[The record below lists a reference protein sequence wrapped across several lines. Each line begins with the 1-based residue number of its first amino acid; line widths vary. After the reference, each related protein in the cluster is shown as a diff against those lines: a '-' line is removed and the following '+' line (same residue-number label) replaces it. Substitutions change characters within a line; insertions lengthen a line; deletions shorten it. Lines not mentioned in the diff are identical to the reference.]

1 MNKVFKKIR
10 AVFLAVF
17 VALSTVLTT
26 PFAGS
31 IVTSV
36 NAESS
41 SIGSAVFDVIRE
53 TTGTDLSDPA
63 TWSNWSKV
71 SGAPSYGMGI
81 GNNVNHV
88 VSDPYAGES
97 MDCVRMSMFITGH
110 AIQKAGG
117 NPNDYFSTVGY
128 GFNGYGKFEE
138 STNVNEASTGDILA
152 YGTAHLAVALGWKDG
167 ELWTIDGS
175 SGYGGWVI
183 HKYRGYA
190 SSGGASAN
198 FSKLYK
204 VPPMNKKIGVSV
216 KKNSSLPDCTN
227 GNSLYGLS
235 ATFGVYTSA
244 DGNEAT
250 RIATIQTDA
259 NGNGS
264 ATGIS
269 VSPSVNTV
277 YVKELTAPANYR
289 LSDTSIHGV
298 DVSSG
303 NGSTTFTDEPLNDP
317 AVIELSKVDSEGKEN
332 AASLEGA
339 EFTINY
345 YDTLGSIDGRNAYR
359 TWVIKTIYNEVRQQY
374 IAQLDDAHL
383 VSGTLFKTP
392 YGSTYIPLGTITIQ
406 ETKAPNNYTTDGGY
420 LKANGEQFSANDKM
434 TFQIVNENSMAVIH
448 AGNVF
453 TKKEDAIRGG
463 YRLEKQD
470 WSTGATAEGD
480 ASLAGAEFDL
490 YYLGDGTDSN
500 VSIKLDKDG
509 DGLGE
514 GTEYLPSD
522 TTPIDH
528 VTVGEDGTYTSSAT
542 YLGYG
547 KYKVV
552 ETKSPEGYLLTSYD
566 AALIS
571 KEFFVSDDTVTVEVP
586 VANYPFL
593 GSFKIQKND
602 NELKEAYAQGDSNL
616 QTTFEII
623 NASAHPVT
631 VLNHTYAVGEAIDI
645 EGNGSTTFTT
655 DENGFYQSAEKILP
669 YGTYTINEINPPLGH
684 NSDGTTSYTFS
695 IRNHGEYVD
704 ATYKIFNDV
713 VRGGFKIQKNDID
726 YDTRS
731 QGDTNLQATFEIIN
745 KSNADVL
752 VDVNGDGVLDK
763 DSERFAPNAKITD
776 FTTDENGYYETAS
789 DFLPYGTYQINETV
803 PPVGYTQDGTITK
816 TFEVRNEDEISDLTY
831 EIFNRVDYGKFSI
844 HKVGAASSSDWADP
858 EKDVEFVAVLS
869 SKIGEGKPYA
879 TFEDAYNAIAAAGK
893 TGDIKDADG
902 NIILT
907 VHEYAVVKTD
917 DAGNATSN
925 DLAYGTYTIKQTSH
939 VEDTV
944 DVTNEATFVVKEDG
958 QATVAYTATNSPMKY
973 RIHVVKKDADT
984 GKTVSLN
991 SAEFKIFQLTDR
1003 KGNKVNQ
1010 YVKQKVGLFTYD
1022 TFKTNSDNTG
1032 LGAVNTFTGTYTD
1045 SNDDKGS
1052 ITTPLEL
1059 ESGTYRLEEVKTPEG
1074 YLLLDE
1080 PVEFTVKES
1089 TITRRDDD
1097 GDAII
1102 AVEAVDNKP
1111 HGTLEINKQLE
1122 DYDYDQSLLRDGFDY
1137 STIKFELRA
1146 AEDIIDPADGSTLTA
1161 KGDIAKNVYGTEV
1174 GSIALN
1180 ADGTASVTDLPMG
1193 KYTLKETA
1201 VPAGVVLDSTEREV
1215 EFKQEDT
1222 DAQHKTYKVVFADD
1236 AEITDWKDKSK
1247 VQTANDAIVN
1257 KVTKVE
1263 ISKKT
1268 VTGDDE
1274 LEGATLTVKDSNGD
1288 VVLDKDGNELTWV
1301 SGDHPH
1307 KIEGLHINEAY
1318 TLEETVA
1325 ADGYVKASSI
1335 DFTVDETGAVTEQ
1348 TMIDKILTVRKVD
1361 MCGSNVEGAQITI
1374 YNTDEEENKIEDS
1387 IVDQWTTEKGKHHD
1401 ANNLE
1406 VGKTYIASETVV
1418 PAGYAKAPDYK
1429 FTVADDK
1436 KNQTET
1442 IYNKQVTISKV
1453 DAGGKEVEGAKLT
1466 LTDKETGKIVDQWI
1480 STNKTHYPTGIE
1492 IGKTYILTEDTAP
1505 LGYIK
1510 STQVEFTVT
1519 DNGIDQKITMVD
1531 EITRVAKTDENGN
1544 YVKGATLQAVAEDGT
1559 VVDEWVSG
1567 SHIVDI
1573 AEADV
1578 TTLEGGETV
1587 TYESEDGTVTK
1598 IIPVAKVTE
1607 SDDEDAKVV
1616 NGSTDADKEKACEVK
1631 TDEDKGDTDQDGSD
1645 SEKKEY
1651 TYTAQITKTDG
1662 TIRYFDVD
1670 LNGDETTHR
1679 VSNLNGSSSY
1689 TIREVKTVD
1698 GYYYFEDI
1706 TTDTTEDGKNQYVTA
1721 VDNSINYQIAKVDD
1735 NGEYVQGVTLKL
1747 TDITDAE
1754 NPVEVELPNN
1764 GVTTEKP
1771 FDLNEH
1777 QMTAEH
1783 TYELV
1788 ESEYV
1793 AGVYKATKM
1802 QFTVPKYG
1810 TNEVTKVTMEDI
1822 TTNIAV
1828 SKVDNHGDR
1837 VKGAKMSVLEAVKND
1852 DGTITPAVDEN
1863 GTEKAPVYTFTT
1875 EDKATDISGYVKGS
1889 NEESGDVWYILR
1901 EDETPFGFEKM
1912 VDQPFKVTGTNEEHQ
1927 VIVGVDTRKQYYVSA
1942 IKVDKQNEKKLL
1954 KGAELTLYTKDGK
1967 VAKEV
1972 SGKEAKGLTD
1982 GKGNIT
1988 WCVEYNGDGTKDTLS
2003 GYYVRE
2009 TAAPKGYRLN
2019 KDNHDVVLSEDY
2031 NFANDNAVKIVVRDT
2046 LLPAIRTMDSDGFLL
2061 AGAVFAG
2068 CLAGIALYFY
2078 KKRKHANS

>member
-31 IVTSV
+31 IVTNV

-41 SIGSAVFDVIRE
+41 SIQSAVFDVIRE

-71 SGAPSYGMGI
+71 SGSPSYGMGI
-81 GNNVNHV
+81 GNDVNHV

-128 GFNGYGKFEE
+128 SFNGYGKFEE

-175 SGYGGWVI
+175 SGSGGWVI

-244 DGNEAT
+244 DGNEST

-277 YVKELTAPANYR
+277 YVKELTAPTNYR
-289 LSDTSIHGV
+289 LSDTSIHAV
-298 DVSSG
+298 NVSSG
-303 NGSTTFTDEPLNDP
+303 NGSTAFTDEPLNDP
-317 AVIELSKVDSEGKEN
+317 AIITLTKVDSEGKEN

-345 YDTLGSIDGRNAYR
+345 YDTLDSTDGRTPTR
-359 TWVIKTIYNEVRQQY
+359 TWVIKTLHDTTSNAYVAY
-374 IAQLDDAHL
+374 LDDAHL
-383 VSGTLFKTP
+383 VSGTP
-392 YGSTYIPLGTITIQ
+392 YRNSLGDIVLPLGTITIQ

-463 YRLEKQD
+463 YKLEKQD

-528 VTVGEDGTYTSSAT
+528 ITVGEDGTYTSSAT

-571 KEFFVSDDTVTVEVP
+571 KEFFVSDDTATVEVP

-944 DVTNEATFVVKEDG
+944 DVTSEATFVVKEDG

-973 RIHVVKKDADT
+973 RIHIVKKDADT
-984 GKTVSLN
+984 GKTVALN
-991 SAEFKIFQLTDR
+991 SAEFKIYQLTDR

-1032 LGAVNTFTGTYTD
+1032 LGVVNTFTGTYTD

-1089 TITRRDDD
+1089 TITTRDDD

-1102 AVEAVDNKP
+1102 VVEAVDNKP

-1325 ADGYVKASSI
+1325 ADGYVKATSI
-1335 DFTVDETGAVTEQ
+1335 EFKVNEDGSVTPV
-1348 TMIDKILTVRKVD
+1348 TMIDKMVTVSKVD
-1361 MCGSNVEGAQITI
+1361 M
-1374 YNTDEEENKIEDS
+1374 
-1387 IVDQWTTEKGKHHD
+1387 
-1401 ANNLE
+1401 
-1406 VGKTYIASETVV
+1406 
-1418 PAGYAKAPDYK
+1418 
-1429 FTVADDK
+1429 
-1436 KNQTET
+1436 
-1442 IYNKQVTISKV
+1442 
-1453 DAGGKEVEGAKLT
+1453 GGKEVKGAEMSVTDTDGNVIDSWTSDGTEHKVNGLEEGKKYILNENTAPAGYVKATSIPFEVSGADENGVKVDQTIDMTDKKVTLNKTDGNGNEVSGAKIT
-1466 LTDKETGKIVDQWI
+1466 ITDEDGNTVESWTSGDKPHDISGLEEGKSYTW
-1480 STNKTHYPTGIE
+1480 H
-1492 IGKTYILTEDTAP
+1492 EDYSEDIFGYYYAEDYTFEVTA
-1505 LGYIK
+1505 
-1510 STQVEFTVT
+1510 
-1519 DNGIDQKITMVD
+1519 DGIDQNLEMVD
-1531 EITRVAKTDENGN
+1531 APIK
-1544 YVKGATLQAVAEDGT
+1544 
-1559 VVDEWVSG
+1559 
-1567 SHIVDI
+1567 
-1573 AEADV
+1573 
-1578 TTLEGGETV
+1578 
-1587 TYESEDGTVTK
+1587 
-1598 IIPVAKVTE
+1598 
-1607 SDDEDAKVV
+1607 
-1616 NGSTDADKEKACEVK
+1616 
-1631 TDEDKGDTDQDGSD
+1631 
-1645 SEKKEY
+1645 
-1651 TYTAQITKTDG
+1651 
-1662 TIRYFDVD
+1662 
-1670 LNGDETTHR
+1670 
-1679 VSNLNGSSSY
+1679 
-1689 TIREVKTVD
+1689 
-1698 GYYYFEDI
+1698 
-1706 TTDTTEDGKNQYVTA
+1706 
-1721 VDNSINYQIAKVDD
+1721 YQIAKVDD
-1735 NGEYVQGVTLKL
+1735 NGNYVKGVTLKL

-1754 NPVEVELPNN
+1754 NPTEVELPNG
-1764 GVTTEKP
+1764 GVTTGKP
-1771 FDLNEH
+1771 FELDKVLG
-1777 QMTAEH
+1777 AEH

-1863 GTEKAPVYTFTT
+1863 GNEKAPVYTFIT

-2046 LLPAIRTMDSDGFLL
+2046 LLPAIRTMDADGFLL
-2061 AGAVFAG
+2061 AGAVFVG

>member
-31 IVTSV
+31 IVTNV

-41 SIGSAVFDVIRE
+41 SIQSAVFDVIRE

-71 SGAPSYGMGI
+71 SGSPSYGMGI

-110 AIQKAGG
+110 AIKKAGG

-175 SGYGGWVI
+175 SGSGGWVI

-345 YDTLGSIDGRNAYR
+345 YDTLGSVDGRNAYR
-359 TWVIKTIYNEVRQQY
+359 TWVIKTVWDASYNAYV
-374 IAQLDDAHL
+374 AKLDDAHL

-392 YGSTYIPLGTITIQ
+392 YGSSYIPLGTITIQ

-463 YRLEKQD
+463 YKLEKQD

-571 KEFFVSDDTVTVEVP
+571 KEFFVSDDTATVEVP

-752 VDVNGDGVLDK
+752 VDVNGDGILDK

-803 PPVGYTQDGTITK
+803 PPVGYTQDGTIAK

-944 DVTNEATFVVKEDG
+944 DVTSEATFVVKEDG

-973 RIHVVKKDADT
+973 RIHIVKKDADT
-984 GKTVSLN
+984 GKTVALN
-991 SAEFKIFQLTDR
+991 SAEFKIYQLTDR

-1089 TITRRDDD
+1089 TITTRDDD

-1102 AVEAVDNKP
+1102 VVEAVDNKP

-1325 ADGYVKASSI
+1325 ADGYVKATSI
-1335 DFTVDETGAVTEQ
+1335 EFKVNEDGSVTPV
-1348 TMIDKILTVRKVD
+1348 TMIDKMVTVSKVD
-1361 MCGSNVEGAQITI
+1361 M
-1374 YNTDEEENKIEDS
+1374 
-1387 IVDQWTTEKGKHHD
+1387 
-1401 ANNLE
+1401 
-1406 VGKTYIASETVV
+1406 
-1418 PAGYAKAPDYK
+1418 
-1429 FTVADDK
+1429 
-1436 KNQTET
+1436 
-1442 IYNKQVTISKV
+1442 
-1453 DAGGKEVEGAKLT
+1453 GGKEVKGAEMSVTDTDGNVIDSWTSDGTEHKVNGLEEGKKYILNENTAPAGYVKATSIPFEVSGADENGVKVDQTIDMTDKKVTLNKTDGNGNEVSGAKIT
-1466 LTDKETGKIVDQWI
+1466 ITDEDGNTVESWTSGDKPHDISGLEEGKSYTW
-1480 STNKTHYPTGIE
+1480 H
-1492 IGKTYILTEDTAP
+1492 EDYSEDIFGYYYAEDYTFEVTA
-1505 LGYIK
+1505 
-1510 STQVEFTVT
+1510 
-1519 DNGIDQKITMVD
+1519 DGIDQNLEMVD
-1531 EITRVAKTDENGN
+1531 APIK
-1544 YVKGATLQAVAEDGT
+1544 
-1559 VVDEWVSG
+1559 
-1567 SHIVDI
+1567 
-1573 AEADV
+1573 
-1578 TTLEGGETV
+1578 
-1587 TYESEDGTVTK
+1587 
-1598 IIPVAKVTE
+1598 
-1607 SDDEDAKVV
+1607 
-1616 NGSTDADKEKACEVK
+1616 
-1631 TDEDKGDTDQDGSD
+1631 
-1645 SEKKEY
+1645 
-1651 TYTAQITKTDG
+1651 
-1662 TIRYFDVD
+1662 
-1670 LNGDETTHR
+1670 
-1679 VSNLNGSSSY
+1679 
-1689 TIREVKTVD
+1689 
-1698 GYYYFEDI
+1698 
-1706 TTDTTEDGKNQYVTA
+1706 
-1721 VDNSINYQIAKVDD
+1721 YQIAKVDD
-1735 NGEYVQGVTLKL
+1735 NGNYVKGVTLKL

-1754 NPVEVELPNN
+1754 NPTEVELPNG
-1764 GVTTEKP
+1764 GVTTGKP
-1771 FDLNEH
+1771 FELDKVLG
-1777 QMTAEH
+1777 AEH

-1863 GTEKAPVYTFTT
+1863 GNEKAPVYTFIT

-2046 LLPAIRTMDSDGFLL
+2046 LLPAIRTMDADGFLL
-2061 AGAVFAG
+2061 AGAVFVG

>member
-31 IVTSV
+31 IVTNV

-41 SIGSAVFDVIRE
+41 SIQSAVFDVIRE

-71 SGAPSYGMGI
+71 SGSPSYGMGI
-81 GNNVNHV
+81 GNDVNHV

-463 YRLEKQD
+463 YKLEKQD

-500 VSIKLDKDG
+500 VSMKLDKDG

-528 VTVGEDGTYTSSAT
+528 ITVGEDGTYTSSAT

-571 KEFFVSDDTVTVEVP
+571 KEFFVSDDTATVEVP

-669 YGTYTINEINPPLGH
+669 YGTYTVNEINPPLGH

-752 VDVNGDGVLDK
+752 VDVNGDGILDK

-879 TFEDAYNAIAAAGK
+879 TFEDAYNAIAASGK

-944 DVTNEATFVVKEDG
+944 DVTSEATFVVKEDG

-973 RIHVVKKDADT
+973 RIHIVKKDADT
-984 GKTVSLN
+984 GKTVALN
-991 SAEFKIFQLTDR
+991 SAEFKIYQLTDR

-1089 TITRRDDD
+1089 TITTRDDD

-1102 AVEAVDNKP
+1102 VVEAVDNKP

-1325 ADGYVKASSI
+1325 ADGYVKATSI
-1335 DFTVDETGAVTEQ
+1335 EFKVNEDGSVTSV
-1348 TMIDKILTVRKVD
+1348 TMIDKMVTVSKVD
-1361 MCGSNVEGAQITI
+1361 M
-1374 YNTDEEENKIEDS
+1374 
-1387 IVDQWTTEKGKHHD
+1387 
-1401 ANNLE
+1401 
-1406 VGKTYIASETVV
+1406 
-1418 PAGYAKAPDYK
+1418 
-1429 FTVADDK
+1429 
-1436 KNQTET
+1436 
-1442 IYNKQVTISKV
+1442 
-1453 DAGGKEVEGAKLT
+1453 GGKEVKGAEMSVTDTDGNVIDSWTSDGTEHKVNGLEEGKKYILNENTAPAGYVKATSIPFEVSGADENGVKVDQTIDMTDKKVTLNKTDGNGNEVSGAKIT
-1466 LTDKETGKIVDQWI
+1466 ITDEDGNTVESWTSGDKPHDISGLEEGKSYTW
-1480 STNKTHYPTGIE
+1480 H
-1492 IGKTYILTEDTAP
+1492 EDYSEDIFGYYYAENYTFEVTA
-1505 LGYIK
+1505 
-1510 STQVEFTVT
+1510 
-1519 DNGIDQKITMVD
+1519 DGIDQNLEMVD
-1531 EITRVAKTDENGN
+1531 APIK
-1544 YVKGATLQAVAEDGT
+1544 
-1559 VVDEWVSG
+1559 
-1567 SHIVDI
+1567 
-1573 AEADV
+1573 
-1578 TTLEGGETV
+1578 
-1587 TYESEDGTVTK
+1587 
-1598 IIPVAKVTE
+1598 
-1607 SDDEDAKVV
+1607 
-1616 NGSTDADKEKACEVK
+1616 
-1631 TDEDKGDTDQDGSD
+1631 
-1645 SEKKEY
+1645 
-1651 TYTAQITKTDG
+1651 
-1662 TIRYFDVD
+1662 
-1670 LNGDETTHR
+1670 
-1679 VSNLNGSSSY
+1679 
-1689 TIREVKTVD
+1689 
-1698 GYYYFEDI
+1698 
-1706 TTDTTEDGKNQYVTA
+1706 
-1721 VDNSINYQIAKVDD
+1721 YQIAKVDD
-1735 NGEYVQGVTLKL
+1735 NGNYVKGVTLKL

-1754 NPVEVELPNN
+1754 NPTEVELPNG
-1764 GVTTEKP
+1764 GVTTGKP
-1771 FDLNEH
+1771 FELDKVLG
-1777 QMTAEH
+1777 AEH

-1942 IKVDKQNEKKLL
+1942 IKVDKQDEKKLL

-2061 AGAVFAG
+2061 AGAVFVG

>member
-31 IVTSV
+31 IVTNV

-41 SIGSAVFDVIRE
+41 SIQSAVFDVIRE

-71 SGAPSYGMGI
+71 SGSPSYGMGI
-81 GNNVNHV
+81 GNDVNHV

-128 GFNGYGKFEE
+128 SFNGYGKFEE

-244 DGNEAT
+244 DGNEST

-277 YVKELTAPANYR
+277 YVKELTAPTNYR
-289 LSDTSIHGV
+289 LSDTSIHAV
-298 DVSSG
+298 NVSSG
-303 NGSTTFTDEPLNDP
+303 NGSTAFTDEPLNDP
-317 AVIELSKVDSEGKEN
+317 AIITLTKVDSEGKEN

-345 YDTLGSIDGRNAYR
+345 YDTLDSTDGRTPTR
-359 TWVIKTIYNEVRQQY
+359 TWVIKTLHDTTSNAYVAY
-374 IAQLDDAHL
+374 LDDAHL
-383 VSGTLFKTP
+383 VSGTP
-392 YGSTYIPLGTITIQ
+392 YRNSLGDIVLPLGTITIQ

-463 YRLEKQD
+463 YKLEKQD

-528 VTVGEDGTYTSSAT
+528 ITVGEDGTYTSSAT

-571 KEFFVSDDTVTVEVP
+571 KEFFVSDDTATVEVP

-944 DVTNEATFVVKEDG
+944 DVTSEATFVVKEDG

-973 RIHVVKKDADT
+973 RIHIVKKDADT
-984 GKTVSLN
+984 GKTVALN
-991 SAEFKIFQLTDR
+991 SAEFKIYQLTDR

-1032 LGAVNTFTGTYTD
+1032 LGVVNTFTGTYTD

-1089 TITRRDDD
+1089 TITTRDDD

-1102 AVEAVDNKP
+1102 VVEAVDNKP

-1201 VPAGVVLDSTEREV
+1201 VPAGAVLDSTEREV

-1325 ADGYVKASSI
+1325 ADGYVKATSI
-1335 DFTVDETGAVTEQ
+1335 EFKVNEDGSVTPV
-1348 TMIDKILTVRKVD
+1348 TMIDKMVTVSKVD
-1361 MCGSNVEGAQITI
+1361 M
-1374 YNTDEEENKIEDS
+1374 
-1387 IVDQWTTEKGKHHD
+1387 
-1401 ANNLE
+1401 
-1406 VGKTYIASETVV
+1406 
-1418 PAGYAKAPDYK
+1418 
-1429 FTVADDK
+1429 
-1436 KNQTET
+1436 
-1442 IYNKQVTISKV
+1442 
-1453 DAGGKEVEGAKLT
+1453 GGKEVKGAEMSVTDTDGNVIDSWTSDGTEHKVNGLEEGKKYILNENTAPAGYVKATSIPFEVSGADENGVKVDQTIDMTDKKVTLNKTDGNGNEVSGAKIT
-1466 LTDKETGKIVDQWI
+1466 ITDEDGNTVESWTSGDKPHDISGLEEGKSYTW
-1480 STNKTHYPTGIE
+1480 H
-1492 IGKTYILTEDTAP
+1492 EDYSEDIFGYYYAEDYTFEVTA
-1505 LGYIK
+1505 
-1510 STQVEFTVT
+1510 
-1519 DNGIDQKITMVD
+1519 DGIDQNLEMVD
-1531 EITRVAKTDENGN
+1531 APIK
-1544 YVKGATLQAVAEDGT
+1544 
-1559 VVDEWVSG
+1559 
-1567 SHIVDI
+1567 
-1573 AEADV
+1573 
-1578 TTLEGGETV
+1578 
-1587 TYESEDGTVTK
+1587 
-1598 IIPVAKVTE
+1598 
-1607 SDDEDAKVV
+1607 
-1616 NGSTDADKEKACEVK
+1616 
-1631 TDEDKGDTDQDGSD
+1631 
-1645 SEKKEY
+1645 
-1651 TYTAQITKTDG
+1651 
-1662 TIRYFDVD
+1662 
-1670 LNGDETTHR
+1670 
-1679 VSNLNGSSSY
+1679 
-1689 TIREVKTVD
+1689 
-1698 GYYYFEDI
+1698 
-1706 TTDTTEDGKNQYVTA
+1706 
-1721 VDNSINYQIAKVDD
+1721 YQIAKVDD
-1735 NGEYVQGVTLKL
+1735 NGNYVKGVTLKL

-1754 NPVEVELPNN
+1754 NPTEVELPNG
-1764 GVTTEKP
+1764 GVTTGKP
-1771 FDLNEH
+1771 FELDKVLG
-1777 QMTAEH
+1777 AEH

-1863 GTEKAPVYTFTT
+1863 GNEKAPVYTFIT

-2046 LLPAIRTMDSDGFLL
+2046 LLPAIRTMDADGFLL
-2061 AGAVFAG
+2061 AGAVFVG

>member
-31 IVTSV
+31 IVTNV

-41 SIGSAVFDVIRE
+41 SIQSAVFDVIRE

-71 SGAPSYGMGI
+71 SGSPSYGMGI
-81 GNNVNHV
+81 GNDVNHV

-128 GFNGYGKFEE
+128 SFNGYGKFEE

-244 DGNEAT
+244 DGNEST

-277 YVKELTAPANYR
+277 YVKELTAPTNYR
-289 LSDTSIHGV
+289 LSDTSNHAV
-298 DVSSG
+298 NVSSG
-303 NGSTTFTDEPLNDP
+303 NGSTAFTDEPLNDP
-317 AVIELSKVDSEGKEN
+317 AIITLTKVDSEGKEN

-345 YDTLGSIDGRNAYR
+345 YDTLDSTDGRTPTR
-359 TWVIKTIYNEVRQQY
+359 TWVIKTLHDTTSNAYVAY
-374 IAQLDDAHL
+374 LDDAHL
-383 VSGTLFKTP
+383 VSGTP
-392 YGSTYIPLGTITIQ
+392 YRNSLGDIVLPLGTITIQ

-463 YRLEKQD
+463 YKLEKQD

-500 VSIKLDKDG
+500 VSMKLDKDG

-571 KEFFVSDDTVTVEVP
+571 KEFFVSDDTATVEVP

-752 VDVNGDGVLDK
+752 VDVNGDGILDK

-944 DVTNEATFVVKEDG
+944 DVTSEATFVVKEDG

-973 RIHVVKKDADT
+973 RIHIVKKDADT
-984 GKTVSLN
+984 GKTVALN
-991 SAEFKIFQLTDR
+991 SAEFKIYQLTDR

-1032 LGAVNTFTGTYTD
+1032 LGLVNTFTGTYTD

-1089 TITRRDDD
+1089 TITTRDDD

-1102 AVEAVDNKP
+1102 VVEAVDNKP

-1325 ADGYVKASSI
+1325 ADGYVKATSI
-1335 DFTVDETGAVTEQ
+1335 EFKVNEDGSVTPV
-1348 TMIDKILTVRKVD
+1348 TMIDKMVTVSKVD
-1361 MCGSNVEGAQITI
+1361 M
-1374 YNTDEEENKIEDS
+1374 
-1387 IVDQWTTEKGKHHD
+1387 
-1401 ANNLE
+1401 
-1406 VGKTYIASETVV
+1406 
-1418 PAGYAKAPDYK
+1418 
-1429 FTVADDK
+1429 
-1436 KNQTET
+1436 
-1442 IYNKQVTISKV
+1442 
-1453 DAGGKEVEGAKLT
+1453 GGKEVKGAEMSVTDTDGNVIDSWTSDGTEHKVNGLEEGKKYILNENTAPAGYVKATSIPFEVSGADENGVKVDQAIDMTDKKVTLNKTDGNGNEVSGAKIT
-1466 LTDKETGKIVDQWI
+1466 ITDEDGNTVESWTSGDKPHDISGLEEGKSYTW
-1480 STNKTHYPTGIE
+1480 H
-1492 IGKTYILTEDTAP
+1492 EDYSEDIFGYYYAEDYTFEVTA
-1505 LGYIK
+1505 
-1510 STQVEFTVT
+1510 
-1519 DNGIDQKITMVD
+1519 DGIDQNLEMVD
-1531 EITRVAKTDENGN
+1531 APIK
-1544 YVKGATLQAVAEDGT
+1544 
-1559 VVDEWVSG
+1559 
-1567 SHIVDI
+1567 
-1573 AEADV
+1573 
-1578 TTLEGGETV
+1578 
-1587 TYESEDGTVTK
+1587 
-1598 IIPVAKVTE
+1598 
-1607 SDDEDAKVV
+1607 
-1616 NGSTDADKEKACEVK
+1616 
-1631 TDEDKGDTDQDGSD
+1631 
-1645 SEKKEY
+1645 
-1651 TYTAQITKTDG
+1651 
-1662 TIRYFDVD
+1662 
-1670 LNGDETTHR
+1670 
-1679 VSNLNGSSSY
+1679 
-1689 TIREVKTVD
+1689 
-1698 GYYYFEDI
+1698 
-1706 TTDTTEDGKNQYVTA
+1706 
-1721 VDNSINYQIAKVDD
+1721 YQIAKVDD
-1735 NGEYVQGVTLKL
+1735 NGNYVKGVTLKL

-1754 NPVEVELPNN
+1754 NPTEVELPNG
-1764 GVTTEKP
+1764 GVTTGEP
-1771 FDLNEH
+1771 FELDKVLG
-1777 QMTAEH
+1777 AEH

-1828 SKVDNHGDR
+1828 SKVDNHGYR

-1863 GTEKAPVYTFTT
+1863 GNEKVPVYTFIT

>member
-31 IVTSV
+31 IVTNV

-41 SIGSAVFDVIRE
+41 SIQSAVFDVIRE

-71 SGAPSYGMGI
+71 SGSPSYGMGI
-81 GNNVNHV
+81 GNDVNHV

-97 MDCVRMSMFITGH
+97 MDYVRMSMFITGH

-128 GFNGYGKFEE
+128 SFNGYGKFEE

-463 YRLEKQD
+463 YKLEKQD

-528 VTVGEDGTYTSSAT
+528 ITVGEDGTYTSSAT

-571 KEFFVSDDTVTVEVP
+571 KEFFVSDDTATVEVP

-645 EGNGSTTFTT
+645 EGNGNTTFTT

-879 TFEDAYNAIAAAGK
+879 TFEDAYNAIAAVGK

-944 DVTNEATFVVKEDG
+944 DVTSEATFVVKEDG

-973 RIHVVKKDADT
+973 RIHIVKKDADT
-984 GKTVSLN
+984 GKTVALN

-1032 LGAVNTFTGTYTD
+1032 LGVVNTFTGTYTD

-1089 TITRRDDD
+1089 TITTRDDD

-1102 AVEAVDNKP
+1102 VVEAVDNKP

-1161 KGDIAKNVYGTEV
+1161 KGNIAKNVYGTEV

-1325 ADGYVKASSI
+1325 ADGYVKATSI
-1335 DFTVDETGAVTEQ
+1335 EFKVNEDGSVTPV
-1348 TMIDKILTVRKVD
+1348 TMIDKMVTVSKVD
-1361 MCGSNVEGAQITI
+1361 M
-1374 YNTDEEENKIEDS
+1374 
-1387 IVDQWTTEKGKHHD
+1387 
-1401 ANNLE
+1401 
-1406 VGKTYIASETVV
+1406 
-1418 PAGYAKAPDYK
+1418 
-1429 FTVADDK
+1429 
-1436 KNQTET
+1436 
-1442 IYNKQVTISKV
+1442 
-1453 DAGGKEVEGAKLT
+1453 GGKEVKGAEMSVTDTDGNVIDSWTSDGTEHKVNGLEEGKKYILNENTAPAGYVKATSIPFEVSGADENGVKVDQTIDMTDKKVTLNKTDGNGNEVSGAKIT
-1466 LTDKETGKIVDQWI
+1466 ITDEDGNTVESWTSGDKPHDISGLEEGKSYTW
-1480 STNKTHYPTGIE
+1480 H
-1492 IGKTYILTEDTAP
+1492 EDYSEDIFGYYYAEDYTFEVTA
-1505 LGYIK
+1505 
-1510 STQVEFTVT
+1510 
-1519 DNGIDQKITMVD
+1519 DGIDQNLEMVD
-1531 EITRVAKTDENGN
+1531 APIK
-1544 YVKGATLQAVAEDGT
+1544 
-1559 VVDEWVSG
+1559 
-1567 SHIVDI
+1567 
-1573 AEADV
+1573 
-1578 TTLEGGETV
+1578 
-1587 TYESEDGTVTK
+1587 
-1598 IIPVAKVTE
+1598 
-1607 SDDEDAKVV
+1607 
-1616 NGSTDADKEKACEVK
+1616 
-1631 TDEDKGDTDQDGSD
+1631 
-1645 SEKKEY
+1645 
-1651 TYTAQITKTDG
+1651 
-1662 TIRYFDVD
+1662 
-1670 LNGDETTHR
+1670 
-1679 VSNLNGSSSY
+1679 
-1689 TIREVKTVD
+1689 
-1698 GYYYFEDI
+1698 
-1706 TTDTTEDGKNQYVTA
+1706 
-1721 VDNSINYQIAKVDD
+1721 YQIAKVDD
-1735 NGEYVQGVTLKL
+1735 NGNYVKGVTLKL

-1754 NPVEVELPNN
+1754 NPTEVELPNG
-1764 GVTTEKP
+1764 GVTTGKP
-1771 FDLNEH
+1771 FELDKVLG
-1777 QMTAEH
+1777 AEH

-1863 GTEKAPVYTFTT
+1863 GNEKAPVYTFTT
-1875 EDKATDISGYVKGS
+1875 EDKTTDISDYVKGS

-2078 KKRKHANS
+2078 KKKKHANS

>member
-10 AVFLAVF
+10 AIFLAVF

-31 IVTSV
+31 IVTNV

-41 SIGSAVFDVIRE
+41 SIQSAVFDVIRE

-71 SGAPSYGMGI
+71 SGSPSYGMGI
-81 GNNVNHV
+81 GNDVNHV

-110 AIQKAGG
+110 AIKKAGG

-175 SGYGGWVI
+175 SGSGGWVI

-345 YDTLGSIDGRNAYR
+345 YDTLGSVDGRNAYR
-359 TWVIKTIYNEVRQQY
+359 TWVIKTVWDASYNAYV
-374 IAQLDDAHL
+374 AKLDDAHL

-392 YGSTYIPLGTITIQ
+392 YGSSYIPLGTITIQ

-463 YRLEKQD
+463 YKLEKQD

-571 KEFFVSDDTVTVEVP
+571 KEFFVSDDTATVEVP

-752 VDVNGDGVLDK
+752 VDVNGDGILDK

-803 PPVGYTQDGTITK
+803 PPVGYTQDGTIAK

-944 DVTNEATFVVKEDG
+944 DVTSEATFVVKEDG

-973 RIHVVKKDADT
+973 RIHIVKKDADT
-984 GKTVSLN
+984 GKTVALN
-991 SAEFKIFQLTDR
+991 SAEFKIYQLTDR

-1080 PVEFTVKES
+1080 SVEFTVKES
-1089 TITRRDDD
+1089 TITTRDDD

-1102 AVEAVDNKP
+1102 VVEAVDNKP

-1325 ADGYVKASSI
+1325 ADGYVKATSI
-1335 DFTVDETGAVTEQ
+1335 EFKVNEDGSVTPV
-1348 TMIDKILTVRKVD
+1348 TMIDKMVTVSKVD
-1361 MCGSNVEGAQITI
+1361 M
-1374 YNTDEEENKIEDS
+1374 
-1387 IVDQWTTEKGKHHD
+1387 
-1401 ANNLE
+1401 
-1406 VGKTYIASETVV
+1406 
-1418 PAGYAKAPDYK
+1418 
-1429 FTVADDK
+1429 
-1436 KNQTET
+1436 
-1442 IYNKQVTISKV
+1442 
-1453 DAGGKEVEGAKLT
+1453 GGKEVKGAEMSVTDTDGNVIDSWTSDGTEHKVNGLEEGKKYILNENTAPAGYVKATSIPFEVSGADENGVKVDQTIDMTDKKVTLNKTDGNGNEVSGAKIT
-1466 LTDKETGKIVDQWI
+1466 ITDEDGNTVESWTSGDKPHDISGLEEGKSYTW
-1480 STNKTHYPTGIE
+1480 H
-1492 IGKTYILTEDTAP
+1492 EDYSEDIFGYYYAEDYTFEVTA
-1505 LGYIK
+1505 
-1510 STQVEFTVT
+1510 
-1519 DNGIDQKITMVD
+1519 DGIDQNLEMVD
-1531 EITRVAKTDENGN
+1531 APIK
-1544 YVKGATLQAVAEDGT
+1544 
-1559 VVDEWVSG
+1559 
-1567 SHIVDI
+1567 
-1573 AEADV
+1573 
-1578 TTLEGGETV
+1578 
-1587 TYESEDGTVTK
+1587 
-1598 IIPVAKVTE
+1598 
-1607 SDDEDAKVV
+1607 
-1616 NGSTDADKEKACEVK
+1616 
-1631 TDEDKGDTDQDGSD
+1631 
-1645 SEKKEY
+1645 
-1651 TYTAQITKTDG
+1651 
-1662 TIRYFDVD
+1662 
-1670 LNGDETTHR
+1670 
-1679 VSNLNGSSSY
+1679 
-1689 TIREVKTVD
+1689 
-1698 GYYYFEDI
+1698 
-1706 TTDTTEDGKNQYVTA
+1706 
-1721 VDNSINYQIAKVDD
+1721 YQIAKVDD
-1735 NGEYVQGVTLKL
+1735 NGNYVKGVTLKL

-1754 NPVEVELPNN
+1754 NPTEVELPNG
-1764 GVTTEKP
+1764 GVTTGKP
-1771 FDLNEH
+1771 FELDKVLG
-1777 QMTAEH
+1777 AEH

-1863 GTEKAPVYTFTT
+1863 GNEKAPVYTFIT

-1912 VDQPFKVTGTNEEHQ
+1912 VDQPFKVTGTKEEHQ

-2061 AGAVFAG
+2061 AGAVFVG

>member
-31 IVTSV
+31 IVTNV

-41 SIGSAVFDVIRE
+41 SIQSAVFDVIRE

-71 SGAPSYGMGI
+71 SGSPSYGMGI
-81 GNNVNHV
+81 GNDVNHV

-128 GFNGYGKFEE
+128 IFNGYGKFEE

-244 DGNEAT
+244 DGNEST

-277 YVKELTAPANYR
+277 YVKELTAPTNYR
-289 LSDTSIHGV
+289 LSDTSIHAV
-298 DVSSG
+298 NVSSG
-303 NGSTTFTDEPLNDP
+303 NGSTAFTDEPLNDP
-317 AVIELSKVDSEGKEN
+317 AIITLTKVDSEGKEN

-345 YDTLGSIDGRNAYR
+345 YDTLDSTDGRTPTR
-359 TWVIKTIYNEVRQQY
+359 TWVIKTLHDTTSNAYVAY
-374 IAQLDDAHL
+374 LDDAHL
-383 VSGTLFKTP
+383 VSGTP
-392 YGSTYIPLGTITIQ
+392 YRNSLGDIVLPLGTITIQ

-463 YRLEKQD
+463 YKLEKQD

-528 VTVGEDGTYTSSAT
+528 ITVGEDGTYTSSAT

-571 KEFFVSDDTVTVEVP
+571 KEFFVSDDTATVEVP

-763 DSERFAPNAKITD
+763 DSERFAANEKITD

-944 DVTNEATFVVKEDG
+944 DVTSEATFVVKEDG

-973 RIHVVKKDADT
+973 RIHIVKKDADT
-984 GKTVSLN
+984 GKTVALN
-991 SAEFKIFQLTDR
+991 SAEFKIYQLTDR

-1089 TITRRDDD
+1089 TITTRDDD

-1102 AVEAVDNKP
+1102 VVEAVDNKP

-1146 AEDIIDPADGSTLTA
+1146 AEDIIDPADGSTLTV

-1325 ADGYVKASSI
+1325 ADGYVKATSI
-1335 DFTVDETGAVTEQ
+1335 EFKVNEDGSVTPV
-1348 TMIDKILTVRKVD
+1348 TMIDKMVTVSKVD
-1361 MCGSNVEGAQITI
+1361 M
-1374 YNTDEEENKIEDS
+1374 
-1387 IVDQWTTEKGKHHD
+1387 
-1401 ANNLE
+1401 
-1406 VGKTYIASETVV
+1406 
-1418 PAGYAKAPDYK
+1418 
-1429 FTVADDK
+1429 
-1436 KNQTET
+1436 
-1442 IYNKQVTISKV
+1442 
-1453 DAGGKEVEGAKLT
+1453 GGKEVKGAEMSVTDTDGNVIDSWTSDGTEHKVNGLEEGKKYILNENTAPAGYVKATSIPFEVSGADENGVKVDQTIDMTDKKVTLNKTDGNGNEVSGAKIT
-1466 LTDKETGKIVDQWI
+1466 ITDEDGNTVDSWTSGDKPHDISGLEEGKSYTW
-1480 STNKTHYPTGIE
+1480 H
-1492 IGKTYILTEDTAP
+1492 EDYSEDIFGYYYAEDYTFEVTA
-1505 LGYIK
+1505 
-1510 STQVEFTVT
+1510 
-1519 DNGIDQKITMVD
+1519 DGIDQNLEMVD
-1531 EITRVAKTDENGN
+1531 APIK
-1544 YVKGATLQAVAEDGT
+1544 
-1559 VVDEWVSG
+1559 
-1567 SHIVDI
+1567 
-1573 AEADV
+1573 
-1578 TTLEGGETV
+1578 
-1587 TYESEDGTVTK
+1587 
-1598 IIPVAKVTE
+1598 
-1607 SDDEDAKVV
+1607 
-1616 NGSTDADKEKACEVK
+1616 
-1631 TDEDKGDTDQDGSD
+1631 
-1645 SEKKEY
+1645 
-1651 TYTAQITKTDG
+1651 
-1662 TIRYFDVD
+1662 
-1670 LNGDETTHR
+1670 
-1679 VSNLNGSSSY
+1679 
-1689 TIREVKTVD
+1689 
-1698 GYYYFEDI
+1698 
-1706 TTDTTEDGKNQYVTA
+1706 
-1721 VDNSINYQIAKVDD
+1721 YQIAKVDD
-1735 NGEYVQGVTLKL
+1735 NGNYVKGVTLKL

-1754 NPVEVELPNN
+1754 NPTEVELPNG
-1764 GVTTEKP
+1764 GVTTGKP
-1771 FDLNEH
+1771 FELDKVLG
-1777 QMTAEH
+1777 AEH

-1852 DGTITPAVDEN
+1852 DGTITPVVDEN

-1942 IKVDKQNEKKLL
+1942 IKVDKQDEKKLL

-2031 NFANDNAVKIVVRDT
+2031 NFANDNAVKIVVSRGKESKMITVSNVINMSETQARQT
-2046 LLPAIRTMDSDGFLL
+2046 LDALGLNVTLSATQVMNDKIPYGYVAAQSYSAGKEVPAGTTIELTMSIGLGAPTVTLPAGTTAATTAAQTPSVAAITG
-2061 AGAVFAG
+2061 
-2068 CLAGIALYFY
+2068 
-2078 KKRKHANS
+2078 N

>member
-71 SGAPSYGMGI
+71 SGSPSYGMGI

-204 VPPMNKKIGVSV
+204 VPPMNKKIDVSV

-244 DGNEAT
+244 DGNEST

-277 YVKELTAPANYR
+277 YVKELTAPTNYR

-298 DVSSG
+298 NVSSG

-463 YRLEKQD
+463 YKLEKQD

-522 TTPIDH
+522 TTPIEH
-528 VTVGEDGTYTSSAT
+528 ITVGEDGTYTSSAT

-571 KEFFVSDDTVTVEVP
+571 KEFFVSDDTATVEVP

-645 EGNGSTTFTT
+645 EGNGNTTFTT

-752 VDVNGDGVLDK
+752 VDVNGDGILDK

-944 DVTNEATFVVKEDG
+944 DVTSEATFVVKEDG
-958 QATVAYTATNSPMKY
+958 QSTVAYTATNSPMKY
-973 RIHVVKKDADT
+973 RIHIVKKDADT
-984 GKTVSLN
+984 GKTVALN
-991 SAEFKIFQLTDR
+991 SAEFKIYQLTDR

-1032 LGAVNTFTGTYTD
+1032 LGLVNTFTGTYTD

-1089 TITRRDDD
+1089 TITTRDDD

-1102 AVEAVDNKP
+1102 VVEAVDNKP

-1274 LEGATLTVKDSNGD
+1274 LEGATLTVKDSNGE

-1307 KIEGLHINEAY
+1307 KIEGLHINETY

-1325 ADGYVKASSI
+1325 ADGYVKATSI
-1335 DFTVDETGAVTEQ
+1335 EFKVNEDGSVTPV
-1348 TMIDKILTVRKVD
+1348 TMIDKMVTVSKVD
-1361 MCGSNVEGAQITI
+1361 M
-1374 YNTDEEENKIEDS
+1374 
-1387 IVDQWTTEKGKHHD
+1387 
-1401 ANNLE
+1401 
-1406 VGKTYIASETVV
+1406 
-1418 PAGYAKAPDYK
+1418 
-1429 FTVADDK
+1429 
-1436 KNQTET
+1436 
-1442 IYNKQVTISKV
+1442 
-1453 DAGGKEVEGAKLT
+1453 GGKEVKGAEMSVTDTDGNVIDSWTSDGTEHKVNGLEEGKKYILNENTAPDGYVKATSIPFEVSGADENGVKVDQTIDMTDKKVTLNKTDGNGNEVSGAKIT
-1466 LTDKETGKIVDQWI
+1466 ITDEDGNTVESWTSGDKPHDISGLEEGKSYTW
-1480 STNKTHYPTGIE
+1480 H
-1492 IGKTYILTEDTAP
+1492 EDYSEDIFGYYYAEDYTFEVTA
-1505 LGYIK
+1505 
-1510 STQVEFTVT
+1510 
-1519 DNGIDQKITMVD
+1519 DGIDQNLEMVD
-1531 EITRVAKTDENGN
+1531 APIK
-1544 YVKGATLQAVAEDGT
+1544 
-1559 VVDEWVSG
+1559 
-1567 SHIVDI
+1567 
-1573 AEADV
+1573 
-1578 TTLEGGETV
+1578 
-1587 TYESEDGTVTK
+1587 
-1598 IIPVAKVTE
+1598 
-1607 SDDEDAKVV
+1607 
-1616 NGSTDADKEKACEVK
+1616 
-1631 TDEDKGDTDQDGSD
+1631 
-1645 SEKKEY
+1645 
-1651 TYTAQITKTDG
+1651 
-1662 TIRYFDVD
+1662 
-1670 LNGDETTHR
+1670 
-1679 VSNLNGSSSY
+1679 
-1689 TIREVKTVD
+1689 
-1698 GYYYFEDI
+1698 
-1706 TTDTTEDGKNQYVTA
+1706 
-1721 VDNSINYQIAKVDD
+1721 YQIAKVDD
-1735 NGEYVQGVTLKL
+1735 NGNYVKGVTLKL

-1754 NPVEVELPNN
+1754 NPTEVELPN
-1764 GVTTEKP
+1764 GDVTTGKP
-1771 FDLNEH
+1771 FELDKVLG
-1777 QMTAEH
+1777 AEH

-1863 GTEKAPVYTFTT
+1863 GTEKAPVYTFIT

-2046 LLPAIRTMDSDGFLL
+2046 LLPAIKTMDSDGFLL

-2078 KKRKHANS
+2078 KKRKHVNS

>member
-31 IVTSV
+31 IVTNV

-41 SIGSAVFDVIRE
+41 SIQSAVFDVIRE

-63 TWSNWSKV
+63 TWSNWQKV
-71 SGAPSYGMGI
+71 SGSPSYGMGI
-81 GNNVNHV
+81 GNDVNHV

-128 GFNGYGKFEE
+128 SFNGYGKFEE

-152 YGTAHLAVALGWKDG
+152 YGKAHLAVALGWKDG

-175 SGYGGWVI
+175 SGSGGWVI

-264 ATGIS
+264 VTGIS
-269 VSPSVNTV
+269 VSSSVNTV
-277 YVKELTAPANYR
+277 YVKELTAPTNYR
-289 LSDTSIHGV
+289 LSDTSIHAV
-298 DVSSG
+298 NVSSG

-317 AVIELSKVDSEGKEN
+317 AIITLTKVDSEGKEN

-345 YDTLGSIDGRNAYR
+345 YDTLDSIDGRNPTR
-359 TWVIKTIYNEVRQQY
+359 TWIIKTLYDTTSNAYVAY
-374 IAQLDDAHL
+374 LDDAHL
-383 VSGTLFKTP
+383 VSGTP
-392 YGSTYIPLGTITIQ
+392 YRNSLGDIVLPLGTITIQ

-463 YRLEKQD
+463 YKLEKQD

-528 VTVGEDGTYTSSAT
+528 ITVGEDGTYTSSST

-571 KEFFVSDDTVTVEVP
+571 KEFFVSDDTATVEVP

-645 EGNGSTTFTT
+645 EGNGNTTFTT

-752 VDVNGDGVLDK
+752 VDVNGDGILDK

-858 EKDVEFVAVLS
+858 EKNVEFVAVLS

-944 DVTNEATFVVKEDG
+944 DVTSEATFVVKEDG

-973 RIHVVKKDADT
+973 RIHIVKKDADT
-984 GKTVSLN
+984 GKTVALN
-991 SAEFKIFQLTDR
+991 SAEFKIYQLTDR

-1032 LGAVNTFTGTYTD
+1032 LGLVNTFTGTYTD

-1089 TITRRDDD
+1089 TITTRDDD

-1102 AVEAVDNKP
+1102 VVEAVDNKP

-1325 ADGYVKASSI
+1325 ADGYVKATSI
-1335 DFTVDETGAVTEQ
+1335 EFKVNEDGSVTPV
-1348 TMIDKILTVRKVD
+1348 TMIDKMVTVSKVD
-1361 MCGSNVEGAQITI
+1361 M
-1374 YNTDEEENKIEDS
+1374 
-1387 IVDQWTTEKGKHHD
+1387 
-1401 ANNLE
+1401 
-1406 VGKTYIASETVV
+1406 
-1418 PAGYAKAPDYK
+1418 
-1429 FTVADDK
+1429 
-1436 KNQTET
+1436 
-1442 IYNKQVTISKV
+1442 
-1453 DAGGKEVEGAKLT
+1453 GGKEVKGAEMSVTDTDGNVIDSWTSDGTEHKVNGLEEGKKYILNENTAPAGYVKATSIPFEVSGADENGVKVDQTIDMTDKKVTLNKTDGNGNEVSGAKIT
-1466 LTDKETGKIVDQWI
+1466 ITDEDGNTVESWTSGDKPHDISGLEEGKSYTW
-1480 STNKTHYPTGIE
+1480 H
-1492 IGKTYILTEDTAP
+1492 EDYSEDIFGYYYAEDYTFEVTA
-1505 LGYIK
+1505 
-1510 STQVEFTVT
+1510 
-1519 DNGIDQKITMVD
+1519 DGIDQNLEMVD
-1531 EITRVAKTDENGN
+1531 APIK
-1544 YVKGATLQAVAEDGT
+1544 
-1559 VVDEWVSG
+1559 
-1567 SHIVDI
+1567 
-1573 AEADV
+1573 
-1578 TTLEGGETV
+1578 
-1587 TYESEDGTVTK
+1587 
-1598 IIPVAKVTE
+1598 
-1607 SDDEDAKVV
+1607 
-1616 NGSTDADKEKACEVK
+1616 
-1631 TDEDKGDTDQDGSD
+1631 
-1645 SEKKEY
+1645 
-1651 TYTAQITKTDG
+1651 
-1662 TIRYFDVD
+1662 
-1670 LNGDETTHR
+1670 
-1679 VSNLNGSSSY
+1679 
-1689 TIREVKTVD
+1689 
-1698 GYYYFEDI
+1698 
-1706 TTDTTEDGKNQYVTA
+1706 
-1721 VDNSINYQIAKVDD
+1721 YQIAKVDD
-1735 NGEYVQGVTLKL
+1735 NGNYVKGVTLKL

-1754 NPVEVELPNN
+1754 NPTEVELPNA
-1764 GVTTEKP
+1764 GVTTGKP
-1771 FDLNEH
+1771 FELDKVLG
-1777 QMTAEH
+1777 AEH

-1863 GTEKAPVYTFTT
+1863 GNEKAPVYTFIT

-1942 IKVDKQNEKKLL
+1942 IKVDKQDEKKLL

-2019 KDNHDVVLSEDY
+2019 KDNHAVVLSEDY

>member
-1 MNKVFKKIR
+1 MILDISDITLIENLKGGNLKNMNKVFKKIR

-26 PFAGS
+26 PFTGS

-71 SGAPSYGMGI
+71 SGSPSYGMGI

-128 GFNGYGKFEE
+128 SFNGYGKFEE

-175 SGYGGWVI
+175 SGSGGWVI

-303 NGSTTFTDEPLNDP
+303 NGSTAFTDAPINDP
-317 AVIELSKVDSEGKEN
+317 AYITLTKVDSEGKEN

-339 EFTINY
+339 EFTVNY
-345 YDTLGSIDGRNAYR
+345 YDTLGSIDGRNATR
-359 TWVIKTIYNEVRQQY
+359 TWVISTKAEVYGENTIYRAV
-374 IAQLDDAHL
+374 LDDAHL
-383 VSGTLFKTP
+383 ISGTLFKDAN
-392 YGSTYIPLGTITIQ
+392 GNAIIPLGTITIQ

-463 YRLEKQD
+463 YKLEKQD

-528 VTVGEDGTYTSSAT
+528 ITVGEDGTYTSSAT

-571 KEFFVSDDTVTVEVP
+571 KEFFVSNDTATVEVP

-602 NELKEAYAQGDSNL
+602 NELKEAYAQGDTNL

-623 NASAHPVT
+623 NASVHPVT

-669 YGTYTINEINPPLGH
+669 YGTYTVNEINPPLGH

-944 DVTNEATFVVKEDG
+944 DVTSEATFVVKEDG

-973 RIHVVKKDADT
+973 RIHIVKKDADT
-984 GKTVSLN
+984 GKTVALN

-1032 LGAVNTFTGTYTD
+1032 LGLVNTFTGTYTD

-1089 TITRRDDD
+1089 TITTRDDD

-1102 AVEAVDNKP
+1102 VVEAVDNKP

-1174 GSIALN
+1174 GSITLN

-1193 KYTLKETA
+1193 KYTLEETA

-1325 ADGYVKASSI
+1325 ADGYVKATSI
-1335 DFTVDETGAVTEQ
+1335 EFKVNEDGSVTPV
-1348 TMIDKILTVRKVD
+1348 TMIDKMVTVSKVD
-1361 MCGSNVEGAQITI
+1361 M
-1374 YNTDEEENKIEDS
+1374 
-1387 IVDQWTTEKGKHHD
+1387 
-1401 ANNLE
+1401 
-1406 VGKTYIASETVV
+1406 
-1418 PAGYAKAPDYK
+1418 
-1429 FTVADDK
+1429 
-1436 KNQTET
+1436 
-1442 IYNKQVTISKV
+1442 
-1453 DAGGKEVEGAKLT
+1453 GGKEVKGAEMSVTDTDGNVIDSWTSDGTEHKVNGLEEGKKYILNENTAPAGYVKATSIPFEVSVADENGVKVDQTIDMTDKKVTLNKTDGNGNEVSGAKIT
-1466 LTDKETGKIVDQWI
+1466 ITDEDGNTVESWTSGDKPHDISGLEEGKSYTW
-1480 STNKTHYPTGIE
+1480 H
-1492 IGKTYILTEDTAP
+1492 EDYSEDIFGYYYAEDYTFEVTA
-1505 LGYIK
+1505 
-1510 STQVEFTVT
+1510 
-1519 DNGIDQKITMVD
+1519 DGIDQNLEMVD
-1531 EITRVAKTDENGN
+1531 APIKYR
-1544 YVKGATLQAVAEDGT
+1544 
-1559 VVDEWVSG
+1559 
-1567 SHIVDI
+1567 
-1573 AEADV
+1573 
-1578 TTLEGGETV
+1578 
-1587 TYESEDGTVTK
+1587 
-1598 IIPVAKVTE
+1598 
-1607 SDDEDAKVV
+1607 
-1616 NGSTDADKEKACEVK
+1616 
-1631 TDEDKGDTDQDGSD
+1631 
-1645 SEKKEY
+1645 
-1651 TYTAQITKTDG
+1651 
-1662 TIRYFDVD
+1662 
-1670 LNGDETTHR
+1670 
-1679 VSNLNGSSSY
+1679 
-1689 TIREVKTVD
+1689 
-1698 GYYYFEDI
+1698 
-1706 TTDTTEDGKNQYVTA
+1706 
-1721 VDNSINYQIAKVDD
+1721 IAKVDD
-1735 NGEYVQGVTLKL
+1735 NGNYVKGVTLKL

-1754 NPVEVELPNN
+1754 NPTEVELPNG
-1764 GVTTEKP
+1764 GVTTGEP
-1771 FDLNEH
+1771 FELDKVLG
-1777 QMTAEH
+1777 AEH

-1802 QFTVPKYG
+1802 QFTVPKYC

-1863 GTEKAPVYTFTT
+1863 GNEKAPVYTFIT

-2061 AGAVFAG
+2061 AGAVFSG

-2078 KKRKHANS
+2078 KKRKHVNS

>member
-31 IVTSV
+31 IVTNV

-41 SIGSAVFDVIRE
+41 SIQSAVFDVIRE

-71 SGAPSYGMGI
+71 SGSPSYGMGI
-81 GNNVNHV
+81 GNDVNHV

-97 MDCVRMSMFITGH
+97 MDCVHISMFITGH

-128 GFNGYGKFEE
+128 SFNGYGKFEE

-152 YGTAHLAVALGWKDG
+152 YGKAHLAVALGWKDG

-175 SGYGGWVI
+175 SGSGGWVI

-264 ATGIS
+264 VTGIS
-269 VSPSVNTV
+269 VSSSVNTV
-277 YVKELTAPANYR
+277 YVKELTAPTNYR
-289 LSDTSIHGV
+289 LSDTSIHAV
-298 DVSSG
+298 NVSSG

-359 TWVIKTIYNEVRQQY
+359 TWVIKTVWDASYNAYV
-374 IAQLDDAHL
+374 AKLDDAHL

-392 YGSTYIPLGTITIQ
+392 YGSSYIPLGTITIQ

-463 YRLEKQD
+463 YKLEKQD

-528 VTVGEDGTYTSSAT
+528 ITVGEDGTYTSSAT
-542 YLGYG
+542 YLGFG

-571 KEFFVSDDTVTVEVP
+571 KEFFVSDDTATVEVP

-669 YGTYTINEINPPLGH
+669 YGTYTVNEINPPLGH

-752 VDVNGDGVLDK
+752 VDVNGDGILDK

-944 DVTNEATFVVKEDG
+944 DVTSEATFVVKEDG

-973 RIHVVKKDADT
+973 RIHIVKKDADT
-984 GKTVSLN
+984 GKTVALN
-991 SAEFKIFQLTDR
+991 SAEFKIYQLTDR

-1032 LGAVNTFTGTYTD
+1032 LGLVNTFTGIYTD

-1089 TITRRDDD
+1089 TITTRDDD

-1102 AVEAVDNKP
+1102 VVEAVDNKP

-1146 AEDIIDPADGSTLTA
+1146 AADIIDPADGSILTA

-1257 KVTKVE
+1257 KVTKIE

-1325 ADGYVKASSI
+1325 ADGYVKATSI
-1335 DFTVDETGAVTEQ
+1335 EFKVNEDGSVTPV
-1348 TMIDKILTVRKVD
+1348 TMIDKMVTVSKVD
-1361 MCGSNVEGAQITI
+1361 M
-1374 YNTDEEENKIEDS
+1374 
-1387 IVDQWTTEKGKHHD
+1387 
-1401 ANNLE
+1401 
-1406 VGKTYIASETVV
+1406 
-1418 PAGYAKAPDYK
+1418 
-1429 FTVADDK
+1429 
-1436 KNQTET
+1436 
-1442 IYNKQVTISKV
+1442 
-1453 DAGGKEVEGAKLT
+1453 GGKEVKGAEMSVTDTDGNVIDSWTSDGTEHKVNGLEEGKKYILNENTAPAGYVKATSIPFEVSGADENGVKVDQTIDMTDKKVTLNKTDGNGNEVSGAKIT
-1466 LTDKETGKIVDQWI
+1466 ITDEDGNTVESWTSGDKPHDISGLEEGKSYTW
-1480 STNKTHYPTGIE
+1480 H
-1492 IGKTYILTEDTAP
+1492 EDYSEDIFGYYYAEDYTFEVTA
-1505 LGYIK
+1505 
-1510 STQVEFTVT
+1510 
-1519 DNGIDQKITMVD
+1519 DGIDQNLEMVD
-1531 EITRVAKTDENGN
+1531 APIK
-1544 YVKGATLQAVAEDGT
+1544 
-1559 VVDEWVSG
+1559 
-1567 SHIVDI
+1567 
-1573 AEADV
+1573 
-1578 TTLEGGETV
+1578 
-1587 TYESEDGTVTK
+1587 
-1598 IIPVAKVTE
+1598 
-1607 SDDEDAKVV
+1607 
-1616 NGSTDADKEKACEVK
+1616 
-1631 TDEDKGDTDQDGSD
+1631 
-1645 SEKKEY
+1645 
-1651 TYTAQITKTDG
+1651 
-1662 TIRYFDVD
+1662 
-1670 LNGDETTHR
+1670 
-1679 VSNLNGSSSY
+1679 
-1689 TIREVKTVD
+1689 
-1698 GYYYFEDI
+1698 
-1706 TTDTTEDGKNQYVTA
+1706 
-1721 VDNSINYQIAKVDD
+1721 YQIAKVDD
-1735 NGEYVQGVTLKL
+1735 NGNYVKGVTLKL

-1754 NPVEVELPNN
+1754 NPTEVELPNG
-1764 GVTTEKP
+1764 GVTTGKP
-1771 FDLNEH
+1771 FELNKVLG
-1777 QMTAEH
+1777 AEH

-1863 GTEKAPVYTFTT
+1863 GNEKAPVYTFTT

>member
-10 AVFLAVF
+10 SVLLALF
-17 VALSTVLTT
+17 VALGTVLTT
-26 PFAGS
+26 PLAGS
-31 IVTSV
+31 AMTSV

-41 SIGSAVFDVIRE
+41 SIESAVFDVIRE
-53 TTGTDLSDPA
+53 VTGTDLSNSA

-71 SGAPSYGMGI
+71 SGSPSYGMGI
-81 GNNVNHV
+81 GNNVSHV
-88 VSDPYAGES
+88 VSDPYGGES

-117 NPNDYFSTVGY
+117 NPNEYFTQVGY
-128 GFNGYGKFEE
+128 NFNGNGKFIE
-138 STNVNEASTGDILA
+138 STNINEAKTGDIIA
-152 YGTAHLAVALGWKDG
+152 YGTSHLAVALGWKDG
-167 ELWTIDGS
+167 TLWTIDGS
-175 SGYGGWVI
+175 ATYNGWVI
-183 HKYRGYA
+183 HSYRGYA
-190 SSGGASAN
+190 SSGGASAY

-204 VPPMNKKIGVSV
+204 VPPMNKTIGVSV

-277 YVKELTAPANYR
+277 YVKELTAPTNYR

-317 AVIELSKVDSEGKEN
+317 AIITLTKVDSEGKEN

-345 YDTLGSIDGRNAYR
+345 YDTLGSIDGRNATR
-359 TWVIKTIYNEVRQQY
+359 TWIIKTLHDATSNAYVAY
-374 IAQLDDAHL
+374 LDDAHL
-383 VSGTLFKTP
+383 VSGTP
-392 YGSTYIPLGTITIQ
+392 YRNSLGDIVLPLGTISIQ

-420 LKANGEQFSANDKM
+420 LKANGEEFSANDKM

-463 YRLEKQD
+463 YKLEKQD
-470 WSTGATAEGD
+470 WSTGSTAEGD

-528 VTVGEDGTYTSSAT
+528 ITIGEDGTYTSSAT

-571 KEFFVSDDTVTVEVP
+571 KEFFVSDDTATVEVP

-593 GSFKIQKND
+593 GSFKLQKND

-616 QTTFEII
+616 QTTFEIV

-645 EGNGSTTFTT
+645 EGNGATTFTT
-655 DENGFYQSAEKILP
+655 DENGFYQAAEKILP
-669 YGTYTINEINPPLGH
+669 YGTYTINEINPPVGH

-704 ATYKIFNDV
+704 ASFKIFNDM

-763 DSERFAPNAKITD
+763 DSERFAPNAKIME
-776 FTTDENGYYETAS
+776 FTTDEAGYYETAG
-789 DFLPYGTYQINETV
+789 DLLPYGTYQINETV

-816 TFEVRNEDEISDLTY
+816 TFEVRNEGEISDLTY

-973 RIHVVKKDADT
+973 RIHIVKKDADT

-1032 LGAVNTFTGTYTD
+1032 LGVVNTFTGTYTD

-1059 ESGTYRLEEVKTPEG
+1059 ESGTYRIDEIKTPEG

-1080 PVEFTVKES
+1080 PIEFTVKES

-1102 AVEAVDNKP
+1102 EVVATDNKP
-1111 HGTLEINKQLE
+1111 HGTLEIEKQLE
-1122 DYDYDQSLLRDGFDY
+1122 DYDYDQSLLRYSENHAVPQSANGDFDY

-1146 AEDIIDPADGSTLTA
+1146 AEDIIDPADGSTLMA
-1161 KGDIAKNVYGTEV
+1161 KGDLAKNVYGTEV
-1174 GSIALN
+1174 GSITLN

-1222 DAQHKTYKVVFADD
+1222 DAHHKTYKVVFADD
-1236 AEITDWKDKSK
+1236 AEVTDWEDESK
-1247 VQTANDAIVN
+1247 IQTANDAIVN

-1274 LEGATLTVKDSNGD
+1274 LEGATLTVKDSNGE

-1307 KIEGLHINEAY
+1307 KIEGLHVNEAY

-1325 ADGYVKASSI
+1325 ADGYVKATSI
-1335 DFTVDETGAVTEQ
+1335 EFKVNEDGSVTPVTMVDKTYSVSKVDVAGDEVKGAEMAVTDENGTVVDKWTSDGTEHKVNGLEEGKTYTISETVTADGYVNATDITFTVKGEDAEGKKEDEHLDV
-1348 TMIDKILTVRKVD
+1348 IDKMVTVSKVD
-1361 MCGSNVEGAQITI
+1361 M
-1374 YNTDEEENKIEDS
+1374 
-1387 IVDQWTTEKGKHHD
+1387 
-1401 ANNLE
+1401 
-1406 VGKTYIASETVV
+1406 
-1418 PAGYAKAPDYK
+1418 
-1429 FTVADDK
+1429 
-1436 KNQTET
+1436 
-1442 IYNKQVTISKV
+1442 
-1453 DAGGKEVEGAKLT
+1453 GGKEVKGAEMNVTDTDGNVIDSWTSDGTEHKVNGLEEGKKYILNEVTTPTGYVKATSIPFEVSGADKNGVKVDQAIDMTDKKVTLDKTDGNGTEVPGAKIT
-1466 LTDKETGKIVDQWI
+1466 ITDEDGNTVDSWTSGDKPHDISGLEEGKKYTW
-1480 STNKTHYPTGIE
+1480 H
-1492 IGKTYILTEDTAP
+1492 EDYSEDIFGYYYAEDYTFDVTA
-1505 LGYIK
+1505 
-1510 STQVEFTVT
+1510 
-1519 DNGIDQKITMVD
+1519 DGIDQNLEMVD
-1531 EITRVAKTDENGN
+1531 APIK
-1544 YVKGATLQAVAEDGT
+1544 
-1559 VVDEWVSG
+1559 
-1567 SHIVDI
+1567 
-1573 AEADV
+1573 
-1578 TTLEGGETV
+1578 
-1587 TYESEDGTVTK
+1587 
-1598 IIPVAKVTE
+1598 
-1607 SDDEDAKVV
+1607 
-1616 NGSTDADKEKACEVK
+1616 
-1631 TDEDKGDTDQDGSD
+1631 
-1645 SEKKEY
+1645 
-1651 TYTAQITKTDG
+1651 
-1662 TIRYFDVD
+1662 
-1670 LNGDETTHR
+1670 
-1679 VSNLNGSSSY
+1679 
-1689 TIREVKTVD
+1689 
-1698 GYYYFEDI
+1698 
-1706 TTDTTEDGKNQYVTA
+1706 
-1721 VDNSINYQIAKVDD
+1721 YQIAKVDD
-1735 NGEYVQGVTLKL
+1735 NGNYVKGVTLKL

-1754 NPVEVELPNN
+1754 NPTEVELPNG
-1764 GVTTEKP
+1764 GVTTGEP
-1771 FDLNEH
+1771 FELDKVLG
-1777 QMTAEH
+1777 AEH

-1810 TNEVTKVTMEDI
+1810 TSEVTKITMEDI
-1822 TTNIAV
+1822 TTNVAV

-1837 VKGAKMSVLEAVKND
+1837 VKGAKMSVLEAVKNE

-1863 GTEKAPVYTFTT
+1863 GNEKAPVYTFTT
-1875 EDKATDISGYVKGS
+1875 EDKATDISDYVKGS

-1988 WCVEYNGDGTKDTLS
+1988 WKVEYNGDGTKDTLS

-2009 TAAPKGYRLN
+2009 TAAPKGYKLN
-2019 KDNHDVVLSEDY
+2019 PDNHNVVLSEDY

-2046 LLPAIRTMDSDGFLL
+2046 LLPAIKTMDSDGFLL
-2061 AGAVFAG
+2061 AGAVFVG
-2068 CLAGIALYFY
+2068 CLAGIAFYFY

>member
-31 IVTSV
+31 IVTNV

-41 SIGSAVFDVIRE
+41 SIQSAVFDVIRE

-71 SGAPSYGMGI
+71 SGSPSYGMGI
-81 GNNVNHV
+81 GNDVNHV

-128 GFNGYGKFEE
+128 SFNGYGKFEE

-244 DGNEAT
+244 DGNEST

-277 YVKELTAPANYR
+277 YVKELTAPTNYR
-289 LSDTSIHGV
+289 LSDTSIHAV
-298 DVSSG
+298 NVSSG
-303 NGSTTFTDEPLNDP
+303 NGSTAFTDEPLNDP
-317 AVIELSKVDSEGKEN
+317 AIITLTKVDSEGKEN

-345 YDTLGSIDGRNAYR
+345 YDTLDSTDGRTPTR
-359 TWVIKTIYNEVRQQY
+359 TWVIKTLHDTTSNAYVAY
-374 IAQLDDAHL
+374 LDDAHL
-383 VSGTLFKTP
+383 VSGTP
-392 YGSTYIPLGTITIQ
+392 YRNSLGDIVLPLGTITIQ

-463 YRLEKQD
+463 YKLEKQD

-500 VSIKLDKDG
+500 VSMKLDKDG

-528 VTVGEDGTYTSSAT
+528 ITVGEDGTYTSSAT

-571 KEFFVSDDTVTVEVP
+571 KEFFVSDDTAIVEVP

-944 DVTNEATFVVKEDG
+944 DVTSEATFVVKEDG

-973 RIHVVKKDADT
+973 RIHIVKKDADT
-984 GKTVSLN
+984 AKTVALN
-991 SAEFKIFQLTDR
+991 SAEFKIYQLTDR

-1032 LGAVNTFTGTYTD
+1032 LGVVNTFTGTYTD

-1089 TITRRDDD
+1089 TITTRDDD

-1102 AVEAVDNKP
+1102 VVEAVDNKP

-1161 KGDIAKNVYGTEV
+1161 KGNIAKNVYGTEV

-1325 ADGYVKASSI
+1325 ADGYVKATSI
-1335 DFTVDETGAVTEQ
+1335 EFKVNEDGSVTSV
-1348 TMIDKILTVRKVD
+1348 TMIDKMVTVSKVD
-1361 MCGSNVEGAQITI
+1361 M
-1374 YNTDEEENKIEDS
+1374 
-1387 IVDQWTTEKGKHHD
+1387 
-1401 ANNLE
+1401 
-1406 VGKTYIASETVV
+1406 
-1418 PAGYAKAPDYK
+1418 
-1429 FTVADDK
+1429 
-1436 KNQTET
+1436 
-1442 IYNKQVTISKV
+1442 
-1453 DAGGKEVEGAKLT
+1453 GGKEVKGAEMSVTDTDGNVIDSWTSDGTEHKVNGLEEGKKYILNENTAPAGYVKATSIPFEVSGADENGVKVDQTIDMTDKKVTLNKTDGNGNEVSGAKIT
-1466 LTDKETGKIVDQWI
+1466 ITDEDGNTVESWTSGDKPHDISGLEEGKSYTW
-1480 STNKTHYPTGIE
+1480 H
-1492 IGKTYILTEDTAP
+1492 EDYSEDIFGYYYAEDYTFEVTA
-1505 LGYIK
+1505 
-1510 STQVEFTVT
+1510 
-1519 DNGIDQKITMVD
+1519 DGIDQNLEMVD
-1531 EITRVAKTDENGN
+1531 APIK
-1544 YVKGATLQAVAEDGT
+1544 
-1559 VVDEWVSG
+1559 
-1567 SHIVDI
+1567 
-1573 AEADV
+1573 
-1578 TTLEGGETV
+1578 
-1587 TYESEDGTVTK
+1587 
-1598 IIPVAKVTE
+1598 
-1607 SDDEDAKVV
+1607 
-1616 NGSTDADKEKACEVK
+1616 
-1631 TDEDKGDTDQDGSD
+1631 
-1645 SEKKEY
+1645 
-1651 TYTAQITKTDG
+1651 
-1662 TIRYFDVD
+1662 
-1670 LNGDETTHR
+1670 
-1679 VSNLNGSSSY
+1679 
-1689 TIREVKTVD
+1689 
-1698 GYYYFEDI
+1698 
-1706 TTDTTEDGKNQYVTA
+1706 
-1721 VDNSINYQIAKVDD
+1721 YQIAKVDD
-1735 NGEYVQGVTLKL
+1735 NGNYVKGVTLKL

-1754 NPVEVELPNN
+1754 NPTEVELPNG
-1764 GVTTEKP
+1764 GVTTGKP
-1771 FDLNEH
+1771 FELDKVLG
-1777 QMTAEH
+1777 AEH

-1863 GTEKAPVYTFTT
+1863 GNEKVPVYTFIT

-2019 KDNHDVVLSEDY
+2019 KNNHDVVLSEDY

>member
-31 IVTSV
+31 IVTNV

-41 SIGSAVFDVIRE
+41 SIQSAVFDVIRE

-71 SGAPSYGMGI
+71 SGSPSYGMGI
-81 GNNVNHV
+81 GNDVNHV

-128 GFNGYGKFEE
+128 SFNGYGKFEE

-244 DGNEAT
+244 DGNEST

-277 YVKELTAPANYR
+277 YVKELTAPTNYR
-289 LSDTSIHGV
+289 LSDTSIHAV
-298 DVSSG
+298 NVSSG
-303 NGSTTFTDEPLNDP
+303 NGSTAFTDEPLNDP
-317 AVIELSKVDSEGKEN
+317 AIITLTKVDSEGKEN

-345 YDTLGSIDGRNAYR
+345 YDTLDSTDGRTPTR
-359 TWVIKTIYNEVRQQY
+359 TWVIKTLHDTTSNAYVAY
-374 IAQLDDAHL
+374 LDDAHL
-383 VSGTLFKTP
+383 VSGTP
-392 YGSTYIPLGTITIQ
+392 YRNSLGDIVLPLGTITIQ

-463 YRLEKQD
+463 YKLEKQD

-522 TTPIDH
+522 TTPIEH
-528 VTVGEDGTYTSSAT
+528 ITVGEDGTYTSSAT

-571 KEFFVSDDTVTVEVP
+571 KEFFVSDDTATVEVP

-645 EGNGSTTFTT
+645 EGNGNTTFTT

-752 VDVNGDGVLDK
+752 VDVNGDGILDK

-944 DVTNEATFVVKEDG
+944 DVTSEATFVVKEDG

-973 RIHVVKKDADT
+973 RIHIVKKDADT

-1089 TITRRDDD
+1089 TITTRDDD

-1102 AVEAVDNKP
+1102 VVEAVDNKP

-1236 AEITDWKDKSK
+1236 AEITDWKDKFK

-1325 ADGYVKASSI
+1325 ADGYVKATSI
-1335 DFTVDETGAVTEQ
+1335 EFKVNEDGSVTPV
-1348 TMIDKILTVRKVD
+1348 TMIDKMVTVSKVD
-1361 MCGSNVEGAQITI
+1361 M
-1374 YNTDEEENKIEDS
+1374 
-1387 IVDQWTTEKGKHHD
+1387 
-1401 ANNLE
+1401 
-1406 VGKTYIASETVV
+1406 
-1418 PAGYAKAPDYK
+1418 
-1429 FTVADDK
+1429 
-1436 KNQTET
+1436 
-1442 IYNKQVTISKV
+1442 
-1453 DAGGKEVEGAKLT
+1453 GGKEVKGAEMSVTDTDGNVIDSWTSDGTEHKVNGLEEGKKYILNENTAPAGYVKATSIPFEVSGADENGVKVDQTIDMTDKKVTLNKTDGNGNEVSGAKIT
-1466 LTDKETGKIVDQWI
+1466 ITDEDGNTVESWTSGDKPHDISGLEEGKSYTW
-1480 STNKTHYPTGIE
+1480 H
-1492 IGKTYILTEDTAP
+1492 EDYSEDIFGYYYAEDYTFEVTA
-1505 LGYIK
+1505 
-1510 STQVEFTVT
+1510 
-1519 DNGIDQKITMVD
+1519 DGIDQNLEMVD
-1531 EITRVAKTDENGN
+1531 APIK
-1544 YVKGATLQAVAEDGT
+1544 
-1559 VVDEWVSG
+1559 
-1567 SHIVDI
+1567 
-1573 AEADV
+1573 
-1578 TTLEGGETV
+1578 
-1587 TYESEDGTVTK
+1587 
-1598 IIPVAKVTE
+1598 
-1607 SDDEDAKVV
+1607 
-1616 NGSTDADKEKACEVK
+1616 
-1631 TDEDKGDTDQDGSD
+1631 
-1645 SEKKEY
+1645 
-1651 TYTAQITKTDG
+1651 
-1662 TIRYFDVD
+1662 
-1670 LNGDETTHR
+1670 
-1679 VSNLNGSSSY
+1679 
-1689 TIREVKTVD
+1689 
-1698 GYYYFEDI
+1698 
-1706 TTDTTEDGKNQYVTA
+1706 
-1721 VDNSINYQIAKVDD
+1721 YQIAKVDD
-1735 NGEYVQGVTLKL
+1735 NGNYVKGVTLKL

-1754 NPVEVELPNN
+1754 NPTEVELPNG
-1764 GVTTEKP
+1764 GVTTGKP
-1771 FDLNEH
+1771 FELDKVLG
-1777 QMTAEH
+1777 AEH

-1863 GTEKAPVYTFTT
+1863 GNEKAPVYKFIT

-1988 WCVEYNGDGTKDTLS
+1988 WCVEYNGDGTKETLS

>member
-41 SIGSAVFDVIRE
+41 SIESAVFDVIRE

-71 SGAPSYGMGI
+71 SGSPSYGMGI
-81 GNNVNHV
+81 GNDVNHV

-152 YGTAHLAVALGWKDG
+152 YGKAHLAVALGWKDG

-175 SGYGGWVI
+175 SGSGGWVI

-190 SSGGASAN
+190 SSGGAPAN

-204 VPPMNKKIGVSV
+204 VPPMNKKIGVGV

-463 YRLEKQD
+463 YKLEKQD

-528 VTVGEDGTYTSSAT
+528 ITVGEDGTYTSSAT

-552 ETKSPEGYLLTSYD
+552 ETKSPEGYLFTSYD

-571 KEFFVSDDTVTVEVP
+571 KEFFVSNDTATVEVP

-602 NELKEAYAQGDSNL
+602 NELKEAYAQGDTNL

-752 VDVNGDGVLDK
+752 VDVNGDGILDK

-879 TFEDAYNAIAAAGK
+879 TFEDAYNAIAASGK
-893 TGDIKDADG
+893 SGDIKDADG

-944 DVTNEATFVVKEDG
+944 DVTSEATFVVKEDG
-958 QATVAYTATNSPMKY
+958 QATIAYTATNSPMKY
-973 RIHVVKKDADT
+973 RIHIVKKDADT
-984 GKTVSLN
+984 GKTVALN

-1089 TITRRDDD
+1089 TITTRDDD

-1102 AVEAVDNKP
+1102 VVEAVDNKP
-1111 HGTLEINKQLE
+1111 HCTLEINKQLE

-1161 KGDIAKNVYGTEV
+1161 KGNIAKNVYGTEV

-1325 ADGYVKASSI
+1325 ADGYVKATSI
-1335 DFTVDETGAVTEQ
+1335 EFKVNEDGSVTSV
-1348 TMIDKILTVRKVD
+1348 TMIDKMVTVSKVD
-1361 MCGSNVEGAQITI
+1361 M
-1374 YNTDEEENKIEDS
+1374 
-1387 IVDQWTTEKGKHHD
+1387 
-1401 ANNLE
+1401 
-1406 VGKTYIASETVV
+1406 
-1418 PAGYAKAPDYK
+1418 
-1429 FTVADDK
+1429 
-1436 KNQTET
+1436 
-1442 IYNKQVTISKV
+1442 
-1453 DAGGKEVEGAKLT
+1453 GGKEVKGAEMSVTDTDGNVIDSWTSDGTEHKVNGLEEGKKYILNENTAPAGYVKATSIPFEVSGADENGVKVDQAIDMTDKKVTLNKTDGNGNEVSGAKIT
-1466 LTDKETGKIVDQWI
+1466 ITDEDGNTVESWTSGDKPHDISGLEEGKSYTW
-1480 STNKTHYPTGIE
+1480 H
-1492 IGKTYILTEDTAP
+1492 EDYSEDIFGYYYAEDYTFEVTA
-1505 LGYIK
+1505 
-1510 STQVEFTVT
+1510 
-1519 DNGIDQKITMVD
+1519 DGIDQNLEMVD
-1531 EITRVAKTDENGN
+1531 APIK
-1544 YVKGATLQAVAEDGT
+1544 
-1559 VVDEWVSG
+1559 
-1567 SHIVDI
+1567 
-1573 AEADV
+1573 
-1578 TTLEGGETV
+1578 
-1587 TYESEDGTVTK
+1587 
-1598 IIPVAKVTE
+1598 
-1607 SDDEDAKVV
+1607 
-1616 NGSTDADKEKACEVK
+1616 
-1631 TDEDKGDTDQDGSD
+1631 
-1645 SEKKEY
+1645 
-1651 TYTAQITKTDG
+1651 
-1662 TIRYFDVD
+1662 
-1670 LNGDETTHR
+1670 
-1679 VSNLNGSSSY
+1679 
-1689 TIREVKTVD
+1689 
-1698 GYYYFEDI
+1698 
-1706 TTDTTEDGKNQYVTA
+1706 
-1721 VDNSINYQIAKVDD
+1721 YQIAKVDD
-1735 NGEYVQGVTLKL
+1735 NGNYVKGVTLKL

-1754 NPVEVELPNN
+1754 NPTEVELPNG
-1764 GVTTEKP
+1764 GVTTGEP
-1771 FDLNEH
+1771 FELDKVLG
-1777 QMTAEH
+1777 AEH

-1863 GTEKAPVYTFTT
+1863 GNEKAPVYTFIT

-1942 IKVDKQNEKKLL
+1942 IKVDKQDEKKLL

-2061 AGAVFAG
+2061 AGAVFVG

>member
-1 MNKVFKKIR
+1 MILDISDITLIENLKGGNLKNMNKVFKKIR

-31 IVTSV
+31 IVTNV

-41 SIGSAVFDVIRE
+41 SIQSAVFDVIRE

-71 SGAPSYGMGI
+71 SGSPSYGMGI
-81 GNNVNHV
+81 GNDVNHV

-128 GFNGYGKFEE
+128 SFNGYGKFEE
-138 STNVNEASTGDILA
+138 STNVNEASTGDMLA

-175 SGYGGWVI
+175 SGSGGWVI

-277 YVKELTAPANYR
+277 YVKELTAPTNYR
-289 LSDTSIHGV
+289 LSDTSIHAV
-298 DVSSG
+298 NVSSG
-303 NGSTTFTDEPLNDP
+303 NGSTAFTDEPLNDP
-317 AVIELSKVDSEGKEN
+317 AIITLTKVDSEGKEN

-345 YDTLGSIDGRNAYR
+345 YDTLDSTDGRTPTR
-359 TWVIKTIYNEVRQQY
+359 TWVIKTLHDTTSNAYVAY
-374 IAQLDDAHL
+374 LDDAHL
-383 VSGTLFKTP
+383 VSGTP
-392 YGSTYIPLGTITIQ
+392 YRNSLGDIVLPLGTITIQ

-463 YRLEKQD
+463 YKLEKQD

-528 VTVGEDGTYTSSAT
+528 ITVGEDGTYTSSAT

-571 KEFFVSDDTVTVEVP
+571 KEFFVSDDTATVEVP

-645 EGNGSTTFTT
+645 EGNGNTTFTT

-944 DVTNEATFVVKEDG
+944 DVTSEATFVVKEDG

-973 RIHVVKKDADT
+973 RIHIVKKDADT
-984 GKTVSLN
+984 GKTVALN

-1032 LGAVNTFTGTYTD
+1032 LGVVNTFTGTYTD

-1089 TITRRDDD
+1089 TITTRDDD

-1102 AVEAVDNKP
+1102 VVEAVDNKP

-1161 KGDIAKNVYGTEV
+1161 KGNIAKNVYGTEV

-1325 ADGYVKASSI
+1325 ADGYVKATSI
-1335 DFTVDETGAVTEQ
+1335 EFKVNEDGSVTSV
-1348 TMIDKILTVRKVD
+1348 TMIDKMVTVSKVD
-1361 MCGSNVEGAQITI
+1361 M
-1374 YNTDEEENKIEDS
+1374 
-1387 IVDQWTTEKGKHHD
+1387 
-1401 ANNLE
+1401 
-1406 VGKTYIASETVV
+1406 
-1418 PAGYAKAPDYK
+1418 
-1429 FTVADDK
+1429 
-1436 KNQTET
+1436 
-1442 IYNKQVTISKV
+1442 
-1453 DAGGKEVEGAKLT
+1453 GGKEVKGAEMSVTDTDGNVIDSWTSDGTEHKVNGLEEGKKYILNENTAPAGYVKATSIPFEVSGADENGVKVDQTIDMTDKKVTLNKTDGNGNEVSGAKIT
-1466 LTDKETGKIVDQWI
+1466 ITDEDGNTVESWTSGDKPHDISGLEEGKSYTW
-1480 STNKTHYPTGIE
+1480 H
-1492 IGKTYILTEDTAP
+1492 EDYSEDIFGYYYAEDYTFEVTA
-1505 LGYIK
+1505 
-1510 STQVEFTVT
+1510 
-1519 DNGIDQKITMVD
+1519 DGIDQNLEMVD
-1531 EITRVAKTDENGN
+1531 APIK
-1544 YVKGATLQAVAEDGT
+1544 
-1559 VVDEWVSG
+1559 
-1567 SHIVDI
+1567 
-1573 AEADV
+1573 
-1578 TTLEGGETV
+1578 
-1587 TYESEDGTVTK
+1587 
-1598 IIPVAKVTE
+1598 
-1607 SDDEDAKVV
+1607 
-1616 NGSTDADKEKACEVK
+1616 
-1631 TDEDKGDTDQDGSD
+1631 
-1645 SEKKEY
+1645 
-1651 TYTAQITKTDG
+1651 
-1662 TIRYFDVD
+1662 
-1670 LNGDETTHR
+1670 
-1679 VSNLNGSSSY
+1679 
-1689 TIREVKTVD
+1689 
-1698 GYYYFEDI
+1698 
-1706 TTDTTEDGKNQYVTA
+1706 
-1721 VDNSINYQIAKVDD
+1721 YQIAKVDD
-1735 NGEYVQGVTLKL
+1735 NGNYVKGVTLKL

-1754 NPVEVELPNN
+1754 NPTEVELPNG
-1764 GVTTEKP
+1764 GVTTGKP
-1771 FDLNEH
+1771 FELDKVLG
-1777 QMTAEH
+1777 AEH

-1863 GTEKAPVYTFTT
+1863 GNEKAPVYKFIT

>member
-1 MNKVFKKIR
+1 MILDISDITLIENLKGGNLKNMNKVFKKIR

-71 SGAPSYGMGI
+71 SGSPSYGMGI

-128 GFNGYGKFEE
+128 SFNGYGKFEE

-175 SGYGGWVI
+175 SGSGGWVI

-303 NGSTTFTDEPLNDP
+303 NGSTAFTDAPINDP
-317 AVIELSKVDSEGKEN
+317 AYITLTKVDSEGKEN

-339 EFTINY
+339 EFTVNY
-345 YDTLGSIDGRNAYR
+345 YDTLGSIDGRNATR
-359 TWVIKTIYNEVRQQY
+359 TWVISTKAEVYGENTIYRAV
-374 IAQLDDAHL
+374 LDDAHL
-383 VSGTLFKTP
+383 ISGTLFKDAN
-392 YGSTYIPLGTITIQ
+392 GNAIIPLGTITIQ

-463 YRLEKQD
+463 YKLEKQD

-500 VSIKLDKDG
+500 VSMKLDKDG

-522 TTPIDH
+522 TTPIEH
-528 VTVGEDGTYTSSAT
+528 ITVGEDGTYTSSAT

-571 KEFFVSDDTVTVEVP
+571 KEFFVSDDTATVEVP

-645 EGNGSTTFTT
+645 EGNGNTTFTT

-944 DVTNEATFVVKEDG
+944 DVTSEATFVVKEDG

-973 RIHVVKKDADT
+973 RIHIVKKDADT

-1089 TITRRDDD
+1089 TITTRDDD

-1102 AVEAVDNKP
+1102 VVEAVDNKP

-1325 ADGYVKASSI
+1325 ADGYVKATSI
-1335 DFTVDETGAVTEQ
+1335 EFKVNEDGSVTPV
-1348 TMIDKILTVRKVD
+1348 TMIDKMVTVSKVD
-1361 MCGSNVEGAQITI
+1361 M
-1374 YNTDEEENKIEDS
+1374 
-1387 IVDQWTTEKGKHHD
+1387 
-1401 ANNLE
+1401 
-1406 VGKTYIASETVV
+1406 
-1418 PAGYAKAPDYK
+1418 
-1429 FTVADDK
+1429 
-1436 KNQTET
+1436 
-1442 IYNKQVTISKV
+1442 
-1453 DAGGKEVEGAKLT
+1453 GGKEVKGAEMSVTDTDGNVIDSWTSDGTEHKVNGLEEGKKYILNENTAPAGYVKATSIPFEVSGADENGVKVDQAIDMTDKKVTLNKTDGNGNEVSGAKIT
-1466 LTDKETGKIVDQWI
+1466 ITDEDGNTVESWTSGDKPHDISGLEEGKSYTW
-1480 STNKTHYPTGIE
+1480 H
-1492 IGKTYILTEDTAP
+1492 EDYSEDIFGYYYAEDYTFEVTA
-1505 LGYIK
+1505 
-1510 STQVEFTVT
+1510 
-1519 DNGIDQKITMVD
+1519 DGIDQNLEMVD
-1531 EITRVAKTDENGN
+1531 APIK
-1544 YVKGATLQAVAEDGT
+1544 
-1559 VVDEWVSG
+1559 
-1567 SHIVDI
+1567 
-1573 AEADV
+1573 
-1578 TTLEGGETV
+1578 
-1587 TYESEDGTVTK
+1587 
-1598 IIPVAKVTE
+1598 
-1607 SDDEDAKVV
+1607 
-1616 NGSTDADKEKACEVK
+1616 
-1631 TDEDKGDTDQDGSD
+1631 
-1645 SEKKEY
+1645 
-1651 TYTAQITKTDG
+1651 
-1662 TIRYFDVD
+1662 
-1670 LNGDETTHR
+1670 
-1679 VSNLNGSSSY
+1679 
-1689 TIREVKTVD
+1689 
-1698 GYYYFEDI
+1698 
-1706 TTDTTEDGKNQYVTA
+1706 
-1721 VDNSINYQIAKVDD
+1721 YQIAKVDD
-1735 NGEYVQGVTLKL
+1735 NGNYVKGVTLKL

-1754 NPVEVELPNN
+1754 NPTEVELPNG
-1764 GVTTEKP
+1764 GVTTDKP
-1771 FDLNEH
+1771 FELDKVLG
-1777 QMTAEH
+1777 AEH

-1863 GTEKAPVYTFTT
+1863 GNEKAPVYTFTT
-1875 EDKATDISGYVKGS
+1875 TDKATDISGYVKGS

-1972 SGKEAKGLTD
+1972 SGKETKGLTD

>member
-17 VALSTVLTT
+17 VALGTVLTT

-31 IVTSV
+31 IVTNV

-41 SIGSAVFDVIRE
+41 SIESAVFDVILE
-53 TTGTDLSDPA
+53 TTGTDLSNPA

-71 SGAPSYGMGI
+71 SGSPSYGMDI
-81 GNNVNHV
+81 GNNVQHV

-97 MDCVRMSMFITGH
+97 MDCVRSSMFITGH

-138 STNVNEASTGDILA
+138 STNVDEASTGDILA
-152 YGTAHLAVALGWKDG
+152 YGKAHLAVALGWKDG

-183 HKYRGYA
+183 HKYRGKA
-190 SSGGASAN
+190 SSGGGAGTN

-303 NGSTTFTDEPLNDP
+303 NGSTAFTDAPINDP
-317 AVIELSKVDSEGKEN
+317 AYITLTKVDSEGKEN

-339 EFTINY
+339 EFTVNY
-345 YDTLGSIDGRNAYR
+345 YDTLGSIDGRNATR
-359 TWVIKTIYNEVRQQY
+359 TWVISTKAEVYGENTIYRAV
-374 IAQLDDAHL
+374 LDDAHL
-383 VSGTLFKTP
+383 ISGTLFKDAN
-392 YGSTYIPLGTITIQ
+392 GNAIIPLGTITIQ

-463 YRLEKQD
+463 YKLEKQD

-528 VTVGEDGTYTSSAT
+528 ITVGEDGTYTSSST

-571 KEFFVSDDTVTVEVP
+571 KEFFVSDDTATVEVP

-944 DVTNEATFVVKEDG
+944 DVTSEATFVVKEDG

-973 RIHVVKKDADT
+973 RIHIVKKDADT

-1059 ESGTYRLEEVKTPEG
+1059 ESGTYRIEEVKTPEG

-1089 TITRRDDD
+1089 TITTRDDD

-1102 AVEAVDNKP
+1102 VVEAVDNKP

-1325 ADGYVKASSI
+1325 ADGYVKATSI
-1335 DFTVDETGAVTEQ
+1335 EFKVNEDGSVTPV
-1348 TMIDKILTVRKVD
+1348 TMIDKMVTVSKVD
-1361 MCGSNVEGAQITI
+1361 M
-1374 YNTDEEENKIEDS
+1374 
-1387 IVDQWTTEKGKHHD
+1387 
-1401 ANNLE
+1401 
-1406 VGKTYIASETVV
+1406 
-1418 PAGYAKAPDYK
+1418 
-1429 FTVADDK
+1429 
-1436 KNQTET
+1436 
-1442 IYNKQVTISKV
+1442 
-1453 DAGGKEVEGAKLT
+1453 GGKEVKGAEMSVTDTDGNVIDSWTSDGTEHKVNGLEEGKKYILNENTAPAGYVKATSIPFEVSGADENGVKVDQAIDMTDKKVTLNKTDGNGNEVSGAKIT
-1466 LTDKETGKIVDQWI
+1466 ITDEDGNTVESWTSGDKPHDISGLEEGKSYTW
-1480 STNKTHYPTGIE
+1480 H
-1492 IGKTYILTEDTAP
+1492 EDYSEDIFGYYYAEDYTFEVTA
-1505 LGYIK
+1505 
-1510 STQVEFTVT
+1510 
-1519 DNGIDQKITMVD
+1519 DGIDQNLEMVD
-1531 EITRVAKTDENGN
+1531 APIK
-1544 YVKGATLQAVAEDGT
+1544 
-1559 VVDEWVSG
+1559 
-1567 SHIVDI
+1567 
-1573 AEADV
+1573 
-1578 TTLEGGETV
+1578 
-1587 TYESEDGTVTK
+1587 
-1598 IIPVAKVTE
+1598 
-1607 SDDEDAKVV
+1607 
-1616 NGSTDADKEKACEVK
+1616 
-1631 TDEDKGDTDQDGSD
+1631 
-1645 SEKKEY
+1645 
-1651 TYTAQITKTDG
+1651 
-1662 TIRYFDVD
+1662 
-1670 LNGDETTHR
+1670 
-1679 VSNLNGSSSY
+1679 
-1689 TIREVKTVD
+1689 
-1698 GYYYFEDI
+1698 
-1706 TTDTTEDGKNQYVTA
+1706 
-1721 VDNSINYQIAKVDD
+1721 YQIAKVDD
-1735 NGEYVQGVTLKL
+1735 NGNYVKGVTLKL

-1754 NPVEVELPNN
+1754 NPTEVELPNG
-1764 GVTTEKP
+1764 GVTTGKP
-1771 FDLNEH
+1771 FELDKVLG
-1777 QMTAEH
+1777 AEH

-1863 GTEKAPVYTFTT
+1863 GNEKAPVYTFTT

>member
-1 MNKVFKKIR
+1 MILDISDITLIENLKGGNLKNMNKVFKKIR

-71 SGAPSYGMGI
+71 SGSPSYGMGI

-128 GFNGYGKFEE
+128 SFNGYGKFEE

-175 SGYGGWVI
+175 SGSGGWVI

-303 NGSTTFTDEPLNDP
+303 NGSTAFTDEPLNDP
-317 AVIELSKVDSEGKEN
+317 AIITLKKVDSEGKEN

-345 YDTLGSIDGRNAYR
+345 YDTLGSIDDKNATRTWIIKTLYDTISNAY
-359 TWVIKTIYNEVRQQY
+359 VAY
-374 IAQLDDAHL
+374 LDDAHL
-383 VSGTLFKTP
+383 VSGTP
-392 YGSTYIPLGTITIQ
+392 YRNSLGDIVLPLGTITIQ

-463 YRLEKQD
+463 YKLEKQD

-480 ASLAGAEFDL
+480 ASLDGAEFDL

-528 VTVGEDGTYTSSAT
+528 ITVGEDGTYTSSAT

-571 KEFFVSDDTVTVEVP
+571 KEFFVSDDTATVEVP

-645 EGNGSTTFTT
+645 EGNGNTTFTT

-752 VDVNGDGVLDK
+752 VDINGDGILDK

-917 DAGNATSN
+917 DAGNVTSN

-944 DVTNEATFVVKEDG
+944 DVTSEATFVVKEDG

-973 RIHVVKKDADT
+973 RIHIVKKDADT
-984 GKTVSLN
+984 GKTVALN

-1032 LGAVNTFTGTYTD
+1032 LGVVNTFTGTYTD

-1089 TITRRDDD
+1089 TITTRDDD

-1102 AVEAVDNKP
+1102 VVEAVDNKP

-1325 ADGYVKASSI
+1325 ADGYVKATSI
-1335 DFTVDETGAVTEQ
+1335 EFKVNEDGSVTPV
-1348 TMIDKILTVRKVD
+1348 TMIDKMVTVSKVD
-1361 MCGSNVEGAQITI
+1361 M
-1374 YNTDEEENKIEDS
+1374 
-1387 IVDQWTTEKGKHHD
+1387 
-1401 ANNLE
+1401 
-1406 VGKTYIASETVV
+1406 
-1418 PAGYAKAPDYK
+1418 
-1429 FTVADDK
+1429 
-1436 KNQTET
+1436 
-1442 IYNKQVTISKV
+1442 
-1453 DAGGKEVEGAKLT
+1453 GGKEVKGAEMSVTDTDGNVIDSWTSDGTEHKVNGLEEGKKYILNENTAPAGYVKATSIPFEVSGADENGVKVDQTIDMTDKKVTLNKTDGNGNEVSGAKIT
-1466 LTDKETGKIVDQWI
+1466 ITDEDGNTVESWTSGDKPHDISGLEEGKSYTW
-1480 STNKTHYPTGIE
+1480 H
-1492 IGKTYILTEDTAP
+1492 EDYSEDIFGYYYAEDYTFEVTA
-1505 LGYIK
+1505 
-1510 STQVEFTVT
+1510 
-1519 DNGIDQKITMVD
+1519 DGIDQNLEMVD
-1531 EITRVAKTDENGN
+1531 APIK
-1544 YVKGATLQAVAEDGT
+1544 
-1559 VVDEWVSG
+1559 
-1567 SHIVDI
+1567 
-1573 AEADV
+1573 
-1578 TTLEGGETV
+1578 
-1587 TYESEDGTVTK
+1587 
-1598 IIPVAKVTE
+1598 
-1607 SDDEDAKVV
+1607 
-1616 NGSTDADKEKACEVK
+1616 
-1631 TDEDKGDTDQDGSD
+1631 
-1645 SEKKEY
+1645 
-1651 TYTAQITKTDG
+1651 
-1662 TIRYFDVD
+1662 
-1670 LNGDETTHR
+1670 
-1679 VSNLNGSSSY
+1679 
-1689 TIREVKTVD
+1689 
-1698 GYYYFEDI
+1698 
-1706 TTDTTEDGKNQYVTA
+1706 
-1721 VDNSINYQIAKVDD
+1721 YQIAKVDD
-1735 NGEYVQGVTLKL
+1735 NGNYVKGVTLKL

-1754 NPVEVELPNN
+1754 NPTEVELPNG
-1764 GVTTEKP
+1764 GVTTGKP
-1771 FDLNEH
+1771 FELDKVLG
-1777 QMTAEH
+1777 AEH

-1863 GTEKAPVYTFTT
+1863 GNEKAPVYTFIT

-1942 IKVDKQNEKKLL
+1942 IKVDKQDEKKLL

>member
-1 MNKVFKKIR
+1 MILDISDITLIENLKGGNLKNMNKVFKKIR

-31 IVTSV
+31 IVTNV

-41 SIGSAVFDVIRE
+41 SIQSAVFDVIRE

-71 SGAPSYGMGI
+71 SGSPSYGMGI
-81 GNNVNHV
+81 GNDVNHV

-128 GFNGYGKFEE
+128 SFNGYGKFEE

-204 VPPMNKKIGVSV
+204 VPPMNKKIDVSV

-250 RIATIQTDA
+250 RIATILTDA

-345 YDTLGSIDGRNAYR
+345 YDTLGSVDGRNAYR
-359 TWVIKTIYNEVRQQY
+359 TWVIKTVWDASYNAYV
-374 IAQLDDAHL
+374 AKLDDAHL

-392 YGSTYIPLGTITIQ
+392 YGSSYIPLGTITIQ

-463 YRLEKQD
+463 YKLEKQD

-571 KEFFVSDDTVTVEVP
+571 KEFFVSDDTATVEVP

-645 EGNGSTTFTT
+645 EGNGNTTFTT

-844 HKVGAASSSDWADP
+844 YKVGAASSSDWADP

-944 DVTNEATFVVKEDG
+944 DVTSEATFVVKEDG

-973 RIHVVKKDADT
+973 RIHIVKKDADT
-984 GKTVSLN
+984 GKTVALN
-991 SAEFKIFQLTDR
+991 SAEFKIYQLTDR

-1032 LGAVNTFTGTYTD
+1032 LGVVNTFTGTYTD

-1089 TITRRDDD
+1089 TITTRDDD

-1102 AVEAVDNKP
+1102 VVEAVDNKP

-1161 KGDIAKNVYGTEV
+1161 KGDLAKNVYGTEV

-1325 ADGYVKASSI
+1325 ADGYVKATSI
-1335 DFTVDETGAVTEQ
+1335 EFKVNEDGSVTPV
-1348 TMIDKILTVRKVD
+1348 TMIDKMVTVSKVD
-1361 MCGSNVEGAQITI
+1361 M
-1374 YNTDEEENKIEDS
+1374 
-1387 IVDQWTTEKGKHHD
+1387 
-1401 ANNLE
+1401 
-1406 VGKTYIASETVV
+1406 
-1418 PAGYAKAPDYK
+1418 
-1429 FTVADDK
+1429 
-1436 KNQTET
+1436 
-1442 IYNKQVTISKV
+1442 
-1453 DAGGKEVEGAKLT
+1453 GGKEVKGAEMSVTDTDGNVIDSWTSDGTEHKVNGLEEGKKYILNENTAPAGYVKATSIPFEVSGADENGVKVDQTIDMTDKKVTLNKTDGNGNEVSGAKIT
-1466 LTDKETGKIVDQWI
+1466 ITDEDGNTVESWTSGDKPHDISGLEEGKSYTW
-1480 STNKTHYPTGIE
+1480 H
-1492 IGKTYILTEDTAP
+1492 EDYSEDIFGYYYAEDYTFEVTA
-1505 LGYIK
+1505 
-1510 STQVEFTVT
+1510 
-1519 DNGIDQKITMVD
+1519 DGIDQNLEMVD
-1531 EITRVAKTDENGN
+1531 APIK
-1544 YVKGATLQAVAEDGT
+1544 
-1559 VVDEWVSG
+1559 
-1567 SHIVDI
+1567 
-1573 AEADV
+1573 
-1578 TTLEGGETV
+1578 
-1587 TYESEDGTVTK
+1587 
-1598 IIPVAKVTE
+1598 
-1607 SDDEDAKVV
+1607 
-1616 NGSTDADKEKACEVK
+1616 
-1631 TDEDKGDTDQDGSD
+1631 
-1645 SEKKEY
+1645 
-1651 TYTAQITKTDG
+1651 
-1662 TIRYFDVD
+1662 
-1670 LNGDETTHR
+1670 
-1679 VSNLNGSSSY
+1679 
-1689 TIREVKTVD
+1689 
-1698 GYYYFEDI
+1698 
-1706 TTDTTEDGKNQYVTA
+1706 
-1721 VDNSINYQIAKVDD
+1721 YQIAKVDD
-1735 NGEYVQGVTLKL
+1735 NGNYVKGVTLKL

-1754 NPVEVELPNN
+1754 NPTEVELPNG
-1764 GVTTEKP
+1764 GVTTGKP
-1771 FDLNEH
+1771 FELDKVLG
-1777 QMTAEH
+1777 AEH

-1863 GTEKAPVYTFTT
+1863 GNEKAPAYTFIT

-1912 VDQPFKVTGTNEEHQ
+1912 VDQPFKVTGTSEEHQ

>member
-1 MNKVFKKIR
+1 MIFDISDITLIENLKGGNLKNMNKVFKKIR

-31 IVTSV
+31 IVTNV

-41 SIGSAVFDVIRE
+41 SIQSAVFDVIRE

-71 SGAPSYGMGI
+71 SGSPSYGMGI
-81 GNNVNHV
+81 GNDVNHV

-117 NPNDYFSTVGY
+117 NPNDYFSTVEY
-128 GFNGYGKFEE
+128 SFNGYGKFEE

-244 DGNEAT
+244 DGNEST

-277 YVKELTAPANYR
+277 YVKELTAPTNYR
-289 LSDTSIHGV
+289 LSDTSIHAV
-298 DVSSG
+298 NVSSG
-303 NGSTTFTDEPLNDP
+303 NGSTAFTDEPLNDP
-317 AVIELSKVDSEGKEN
+317 AIITLTKVDSEGKEN

-345 YDTLGSIDGRNAYR
+345 YDTLDSTDGRTPTR
-359 TWVIKTIYNEVRQQY
+359 TWVIKTLHDTTSNAYVAY
-374 IAQLDDAHL
+374 LDDAHL
-383 VSGTLFKTP
+383 VSGTP
-392 YGSTYIPLGTITIQ
+392 YRNSLGDIVLPLGTITIQ

-463 YRLEKQD
+463 YKLEKQD

-522 TTPIDH
+522 TTPIEH
-528 VTVGEDGTYTSSAT
+528 ITVGEDGTYTSSAT

-571 KEFFVSDDTVTVEVP
+571 KEFFVSDDTATVEVP

-944 DVTNEATFVVKEDG
+944 DVTSEATFVVKEDG

-973 RIHVVKKDADT
+973 RIHIVKKDADT
-984 GKTVSLN
+984 GKTVALN

-1032 LGAVNTFTGTYTD
+1032 LGVVNTFTGTYTD

-1089 TITRRDDD
+1089 TITTRDDD

-1102 AVEAVDNKP
+1102 VVEAVDNKP

-1325 ADGYVKASSI
+1325 ADGYVKATSI
-1335 DFTVDETGAVTEQ
+1335 EFKVNEDGSVTPV
-1348 TMIDKILTVRKVD
+1348 TMIDKMVTVSKVD
-1361 MCGSNVEGAQITI
+1361 M
-1374 YNTDEEENKIEDS
+1374 
-1387 IVDQWTTEKGKHHD
+1387 
-1401 ANNLE
+1401 
-1406 VGKTYIASETVV
+1406 
-1418 PAGYAKAPDYK
+1418 
-1429 FTVADDK
+1429 
-1436 KNQTET
+1436 
-1442 IYNKQVTISKV
+1442 
-1453 DAGGKEVEGAKLT
+1453 GGKEVKGAEMSVTDTDGNVIDSWTSDGTEHKVNGLEEGKKYILNENTAPAGYVKATSIPFEVSGADENGVKVDQTIDMTDKKVTLNKTDGNGNEVSGAKIT
-1466 LTDKETGKIVDQWI
+1466 ITDEDGNTVESWTSGDKPHDISGLEEGKSYTW
-1480 STNKTHYPTGIE
+1480 H
-1492 IGKTYILTEDTAP
+1492 EDYSEDIFGYYYAEDYTFEVTA
-1505 LGYIK
+1505 
-1510 STQVEFTVT
+1510 
-1519 DNGIDQKITMVD
+1519 DGIDQNLEMVD
-1531 EITRVAKTDENGN
+1531 APIK
-1544 YVKGATLQAVAEDGT
+1544 
-1559 VVDEWVSG
+1559 
-1567 SHIVDI
+1567 
-1573 AEADV
+1573 
-1578 TTLEGGETV
+1578 
-1587 TYESEDGTVTK
+1587 
-1598 IIPVAKVTE
+1598 
-1607 SDDEDAKVV
+1607 
-1616 NGSTDADKEKACEVK
+1616 
-1631 TDEDKGDTDQDGSD
+1631 
-1645 SEKKEY
+1645 
-1651 TYTAQITKTDG
+1651 
-1662 TIRYFDVD
+1662 
-1670 LNGDETTHR
+1670 
-1679 VSNLNGSSSY
+1679 
-1689 TIREVKTVD
+1689 
-1698 GYYYFEDI
+1698 
-1706 TTDTTEDGKNQYVTA
+1706 
-1721 VDNSINYQIAKVDD
+1721 YQIAKVDD
-1735 NGEYVQGVTLKL
+1735 NGNYVKGVTLKL

-1754 NPVEVELPNN
+1754 NPTEVELPNG
-1764 GVTTEKP
+1764 GVTTGKP
-1771 FDLNEH
+1771 FELDKVLG
-1777 QMTAEH
+1777 AEH

-1863 GTEKAPVYTFTT
+1863 GNEKAPVYTFTT

-2061 AGAVFAG
+2061 AGAVFVG

-2078 KKRKHANS
+2078 KKKKHANS

>member
-1 MNKVFKKIR
+1 MILDISDITLIENLKGGNLKNMNKVFKKIR

-31 IVTSV
+31 IVTNV

-41 SIGSAVFDVIRE
+41 SIQSAVFDVIRE

-71 SGAPSYGMGI
+71 SGSPSYGMGI
-81 GNNVNHV
+81 GNDVNHV

-128 GFNGYGKFEE
+128 SFNGYGKFEE

-204 VPPMNKKIGVSV
+204 VPPMNKKIDVSV

-250 RIATIQTDA
+250 RIATILTDA

-345 YDTLGSIDGRNAYR
+345 YDTLGSVDGRNAYR
-359 TWVIKTIYNEVRQQY
+359 TWVIKTVWDASYNAYV
-374 IAQLDDAHL
+374 AKLDDAHL

-392 YGSTYIPLGTITIQ
+392 YGSSYIPLGTITIQ

-463 YRLEKQD
+463 YKLEKQD

-571 KEFFVSDDTVTVEVP
+571 KEFFVSDDTATVEVP

-645 EGNGSTTFTT
+645 EGNGNTTFTT

-944 DVTNEATFVVKEDG
+944 DVTSEATFVVKEDG

-973 RIHVVKKDADT
+973 RIHIVKKDADT
-984 GKTVSLN
+984 GKTVALN
-991 SAEFKIFQLTDR
+991 SAEFKIYQLTDR

-1032 LGAVNTFTGTYTD
+1032 LGVVNTFTGTYTD

-1089 TITRRDDD
+1089 TITTRDDD

-1102 AVEAVDNKP
+1102 VVEAVDNKP

-1161 KGDIAKNVYGTEV
+1161 KGDLAKNVYGTEV

-1325 ADGYVKASSI
+1325 ADGYVKATSI
-1335 DFTVDETGAVTEQ
+1335 EFKVNEDGSVTPV
-1348 TMIDKILTVRKVD
+1348 TMIDKMVTVSKVD
-1361 MCGSNVEGAQITI
+1361 M
-1374 YNTDEEENKIEDS
+1374 
-1387 IVDQWTTEKGKHHD
+1387 
-1401 ANNLE
+1401 
-1406 VGKTYIASETVV
+1406 
-1418 PAGYAKAPDYK
+1418 
-1429 FTVADDK
+1429 
-1436 KNQTET
+1436 
-1442 IYNKQVTISKV
+1442 
-1453 DAGGKEVEGAKLT
+1453 GGKEVKGAEMSVTDTDGNVIDSWTSDGTEHKVNGLEEGKKYILNENTAPAGYVKATSIPFEVSGADENGVKVDQTIDMTDKKVTLNKTDGNGNEVSGAKIT
-1466 LTDKETGKIVDQWI
+1466 ITDEDGNTVESWTSGDKPHDISGLEEGKSYTW
-1480 STNKTHYPTGIE
+1480 H
-1492 IGKTYILTEDTAP
+1492 EDYSEDIFGYYYAEDYTFEVTA
-1505 LGYIK
+1505 
-1510 STQVEFTVT
+1510 
-1519 DNGIDQKITMVD
+1519 DGIDQNLEMVD
-1531 EITRVAKTDENGN
+1531 APIK
-1544 YVKGATLQAVAEDGT
+1544 
-1559 VVDEWVSG
+1559 
-1567 SHIVDI
+1567 
-1573 AEADV
+1573 
-1578 TTLEGGETV
+1578 
-1587 TYESEDGTVTK
+1587 
-1598 IIPVAKVTE
+1598 
-1607 SDDEDAKVV
+1607 
-1616 NGSTDADKEKACEVK
+1616 
-1631 TDEDKGDTDQDGSD
+1631 
-1645 SEKKEY
+1645 
-1651 TYTAQITKTDG
+1651 
-1662 TIRYFDVD
+1662 
-1670 LNGDETTHR
+1670 
-1679 VSNLNGSSSY
+1679 
-1689 TIREVKTVD
+1689 
-1698 GYYYFEDI
+1698 
-1706 TTDTTEDGKNQYVTA
+1706 
-1721 VDNSINYQIAKVDD
+1721 YQIAKVDD
-1735 NGEYVQGVTLKL
+1735 NGNYVKGVTLKL

-1754 NPVEVELPNN
+1754 NPTEVELPNG
-1764 GVTTEKP
+1764 GVTTGKP
-1771 FDLNEH
+1771 FELDKVLG
-1777 QMTAEH
+1777 AEH

-1863 GTEKAPVYTFTT
+1863 GNEKAPAYTFIT

-1912 VDQPFKVTGTNEEHQ
+1912 VDQPFKVTGTSEEHQ

>member
-71 SGAPSYGMGI
+71 SGSPSYGMGI

-244 DGNEAT
+244 DGNEST

-277 YVKELTAPANYR
+277 YVKELTAPTNYR
-289 LSDTSIHGV
+289 LSDTSIHTV
-298 DVSSG
+298 NVSSG
-303 NGSTTFTDEPLNDP
+303 NGSTAFTDEPISDP
-317 AVIELSKVDSEGKEN
+317 AYITLSKVDSEGKAD

-339 EFTINY
+339 EFTVNY
-345 YDTLGSIDGRNAYR
+345 YDTLGSIDGRNATRTWIIATKAEVYGDTTIYRAILDDNHLISGDNLYR
-359 TWVIKTIYNEVRQQY
+359 TSDGGVT
-374 IAQLDDAHL
+374 
-383 VSGTLFKTP
+383 
-392 YGSTYIPLGTITIQ
+392 IPLGTITIQ

-463 YRLEKQD
+463 YKLEKQD

-528 VTVGEDGTYTSSAT
+528 ITVGEDGTYTSSAT

-571 KEFFVSDDTVTVEVP
+571 KEFFVSDDTATVEVP

-879 TFEDAYNAIAAAGK
+879 TFEDAYNAIAASGK

-944 DVTNEATFVVKEDG
+944 DVTSEATFVVKEDG

-973 RIHVVKKDADT
+973 RIHIVKKDADT
-984 GKTVSLN
+984 GKTVALN
-991 SAEFKIFQLTDR
+991 SAEFKIYQLTDR

-1032 LGAVNTFTGTYTD
+1032 LGVVNTFTGTYTD

-1089 TITRRDDD
+1089 TITTRDDD

-1325 ADGYVKASSI
+1325 ADGYVKATSI
-1335 DFTVDETGAVTEQ
+1335 EFKVNEDGSVTPV
-1348 TMIDKILTVRKVD
+1348 TMIDKMVTVSKVD
-1361 MCGSNVEGAQITI
+1361 M
-1374 YNTDEEENKIEDS
+1374 
-1387 IVDQWTTEKGKHHD
+1387 
-1401 ANNLE
+1401 
-1406 VGKTYIASETVV
+1406 
-1418 PAGYAKAPDYK
+1418 
-1429 FTVADDK
+1429 
-1436 KNQTET
+1436 
-1442 IYNKQVTISKV
+1442 
-1453 DAGGKEVEGAKLT
+1453 GGKEVKGAEMSVTDTDGNVIDSWTSDGTEHKVNGLEEGKKYILNENTAPAGYVKATSIPFEVSGADENGVKVDQAIDMTDKKVTLNKTDGNGNEVSGAKIT
-1466 LTDKETGKIVDQWI
+1466 ITDEDGNTVESWTSGDKPHDISGLEEGKSYTW
-1480 STNKTHYPTGIE
+1480 H
-1492 IGKTYILTEDTAP
+1492 EDYSEDIFGYYYAEDYTFEVTA
-1505 LGYIK
+1505 
-1510 STQVEFTVT
+1510 
-1519 DNGIDQKITMVD
+1519 DGIDQNLEMVD
-1531 EITRVAKTDENGN
+1531 APIK
-1544 YVKGATLQAVAEDGT
+1544 
-1559 VVDEWVSG
+1559 
-1567 SHIVDI
+1567 
-1573 AEADV
+1573 
-1578 TTLEGGETV
+1578 
-1587 TYESEDGTVTK
+1587 
-1598 IIPVAKVTE
+1598 
-1607 SDDEDAKVV
+1607 
-1616 NGSTDADKEKACEVK
+1616 
-1631 TDEDKGDTDQDGSD
+1631 
-1645 SEKKEY
+1645 
-1651 TYTAQITKTDG
+1651 
-1662 TIRYFDVD
+1662 
-1670 LNGDETTHR
+1670 
-1679 VSNLNGSSSY
+1679 
-1689 TIREVKTVD
+1689 
-1698 GYYYFEDI
+1698 
-1706 TTDTTEDGKNQYVTA
+1706 
-1721 VDNSINYQIAKVDD
+1721 YQIAKVDD
-1735 NGEYVQGVTLKL
+1735 NGNYVKGVTLKL

-1754 NPVEVELPNN
+1754 NPTEVELPNG
-1764 GVTTEKP
+1764 GVTTDKP
-1771 FDLNEH
+1771 FELDKVLG
-1777 QMTAEH
+1777 AEH

-1863 GTEKAPVYTFTT
+1863 GNEKAPVYTFTT
-1875 EDKATDISGYVKGS
+1875 TDKATDISGYVKGS

>member
-71 SGAPSYGMGI
+71 SGSPSYGMGI

-175 SGYGGWVI
+175 SGSGGWVI

-244 DGNEAT
+244 DGNEST

-277 YVKELTAPANYR
+277 YVKELTAPTNYR
-289 LSDTSIHGV
+289 LSDTSIHAV

-359 TWVIKTIYNEVRQQY
+359 TWVIKTVWDASYNAYV
-374 IAQLDDAHL
+374 AKLDDAHL

-392 YGSTYIPLGTITIQ
+392 YGSSYIPLGTITIQ

-463 YRLEKQD
+463 YKLEKQD

-528 VTVGEDGTYTSSAT
+528 ITVGEDGTYTSSAT
-542 YLGYG
+542 YLGFG

-571 KEFFVSDDTVTVEVP
+571 KEFFVSDDTATVEVP

-944 DVTNEATFVVKEDG
+944 DVTSEATFVVKEDG

-973 RIHVVKKDADT
+973 RIHIVKKDADT
-984 GKTVSLN
+984 GKTVALN
-991 SAEFKIFQLTDR
+991 SAEFKIYQLTDR

-1089 TITRRDDD
+1089 TITTRDDD

-1102 AVEAVDNKP
+1102 VVEAVDNKP

-1325 ADGYVKASSI
+1325 ADGYVKATSI
-1335 DFTVDETGAVTEQ
+1335 EFKVNEDGSVTPV
-1348 TMIDKILTVRKVD
+1348 TMIDKMVTVSKVD
-1361 MCGSNVEGAQITI
+1361 M
-1374 YNTDEEENKIEDS
+1374 
-1387 IVDQWTTEKGKHHD
+1387 
-1401 ANNLE
+1401 
-1406 VGKTYIASETVV
+1406 
-1418 PAGYAKAPDYK
+1418 
-1429 FTVADDK
+1429 
-1436 KNQTET
+1436 
-1442 IYNKQVTISKV
+1442 
-1453 DAGGKEVEGAKLT
+1453 GGKEVKGAEMSVTDTDGNVIDSWTSDGTEHKVNGLEEGKKYILNENTAPAGYVKATSIPFEVSGADENGVKVDQAIDMTDKKVTLNKTDGNGNEVSGAKIT
-1466 LTDKETGKIVDQWI
+1466 ITDEDGNTVESWTSGDKPHDISGLEEGKSYTW
-1480 STNKTHYPTGIE
+1480 H
-1492 IGKTYILTEDTAP
+1492 EDYSEDIFGYYYAEDYTFEVTA
-1505 LGYIK
+1505 
-1510 STQVEFTVT
+1510 
-1519 DNGIDQKITMVD
+1519 DGIDQNLEMVD
-1531 EITRVAKTDENGN
+1531 APIK
-1544 YVKGATLQAVAEDGT
+1544 
-1559 VVDEWVSG
+1559 
-1567 SHIVDI
+1567 
-1573 AEADV
+1573 
-1578 TTLEGGETV
+1578 
-1587 TYESEDGTVTK
+1587 
-1598 IIPVAKVTE
+1598 
-1607 SDDEDAKVV
+1607 
-1616 NGSTDADKEKACEVK
+1616 
-1631 TDEDKGDTDQDGSD
+1631 
-1645 SEKKEY
+1645 
-1651 TYTAQITKTDG
+1651 
-1662 TIRYFDVD
+1662 
-1670 LNGDETTHR
+1670 
-1679 VSNLNGSSSY
+1679 
-1689 TIREVKTVD
+1689 
-1698 GYYYFEDI
+1698 
-1706 TTDTTEDGKNQYVTA
+1706 
-1721 VDNSINYQIAKVDD
+1721 YQIAKVDD
-1735 NGEYVQGVTLKL
+1735 NGNYVKGVTLKL

-1754 NPVEVELPNN
+1754 NPTEVELPNG
-1764 GVTTEKP
+1764 GVTTDKP
-1771 FDLNEH
+1771 FELDKVLG
-1777 QMTAEH
+1777 AEH

-1863 GTEKAPVYTFTT
+1863 GNEKAPVYTFTT
-1875 EDKATDISGYVKGS
+1875 TDKATDISGYVKGS

>member
-53 TTGTDLSDPA
+53 TTSTDLSDPA

-71 SGAPSYGMGI
+71 SGSPSYGMGI

-128 GFNGYGKFEE
+128 SFNGYGKFEE

-175 SGYGGWVI
+175 SGSGGWVI

-204 VPPMNKKIGVSV
+204 VPPMNKKIDVSV

-244 DGNEAT
+244 DGNEST

-277 YVKELTAPANYR
+277 YVKELTAPTNYR
-289 LSDTSIHGV
+289 LSDTSIHAV
-298 DVSSG
+298 NVSSG
-303 NGSTTFTDEPLNDP
+303 NGSTAFTDEPLNDP
-317 AVIELSKVDSEGKEN
+317 AIITLTKVDSEGKEN

-345 YDTLGSIDGRNAYR
+345 YDTLDSTDGRTPTR
-359 TWVIKTIYNEVRQQY
+359 TWVIKTLHDTTSNAYVAY
-374 IAQLDDAHL
+374 LDDAHL
-383 VSGTLFKTP
+383 VSGTP
-392 YGSTYIPLGTITIQ
+392 YRNSLGDIVLPLGTITIQ

-500 VSIKLDKDG
+500 VSMKLDKDG

-528 VTVGEDGTYTSSAT
+528 ITVGEDGTYTSSST

-552 ETKSPEGYLLTSYD
+552 ETRSPEGYLLTSYD

-571 KEFFVSDDTVTVEVP
+571 KEFFVSDDTATVEVP

-602 NELKEAYAQGDSNL
+602 NELKEAYAQGDTNL

-623 NASAHPVT
+623 NASVHPVT

-944 DVTNEATFVVKEDG
+944 DVTSEATFVVKEDG

-973 RIHVVKKDADT
+973 RIHIVKKDADT
-984 GKTVSLN
+984 GKTVALN
-991 SAEFKIFQLTDR
+991 SAEFKIYQLTDR

-1089 TITRRDDD
+1089 TITTRDDD

-1102 AVEAVDNKP
+1102 VVEAVDNKP

-1325 ADGYVKASSI
+1325 ADGYVKATSI
-1335 DFTVDETGAVTEQ
+1335 EFKVNEDGSVTPV
-1348 TMIDKILTVRKVD
+1348 TMIDKMVTVSKVD
-1361 MCGSNVEGAQITI
+1361 M
-1374 YNTDEEENKIEDS
+1374 
-1387 IVDQWTTEKGKHHD
+1387 
-1401 ANNLE
+1401 
-1406 VGKTYIASETVV
+1406 
-1418 PAGYAKAPDYK
+1418 
-1429 FTVADDK
+1429 
-1436 KNQTET
+1436 
-1442 IYNKQVTISKV
+1442 
-1453 DAGGKEVEGAKLT
+1453 GGKEVKGAEMSVTDTDGNVIDSWTSDGTEHKVNGLEEGKKYILNENTAPAGYVKATSIPFEVSGADENGVKVDQAIDMTDKKVTLNKTDGNGNEVSGAKIT
-1466 LTDKETGKIVDQWI
+1466 ITDEDGNTVESWTSGDKPHDISGLEEGKSYTW
-1480 STNKTHYPTGIE
+1480 H
-1492 IGKTYILTEDTAP
+1492 EDYSEDIFGYYYAEDYTFEVTA
-1505 LGYIK
+1505 
-1510 STQVEFTVT
+1510 
-1519 DNGIDQKITMVD
+1519 DGIDQNLEMVD
-1531 EITRVAKTDENGN
+1531 APIK
-1544 YVKGATLQAVAEDGT
+1544 
-1559 VVDEWVSG
+1559 
-1567 SHIVDI
+1567 
-1573 AEADV
+1573 
-1578 TTLEGGETV
+1578 
-1587 TYESEDGTVTK
+1587 
-1598 IIPVAKVTE
+1598 
-1607 SDDEDAKVV
+1607 
-1616 NGSTDADKEKACEVK
+1616 
-1631 TDEDKGDTDQDGSD
+1631 
-1645 SEKKEY
+1645 
-1651 TYTAQITKTDG
+1651 
-1662 TIRYFDVD
+1662 
-1670 LNGDETTHR
+1670 
-1679 VSNLNGSSSY
+1679 
-1689 TIREVKTVD
+1689 
-1698 GYYYFEDI
+1698 
-1706 TTDTTEDGKNQYVTA
+1706 
-1721 VDNSINYQIAKVDD
+1721 YQIAKVDD
-1735 NGEYVQGVTLKL
+1735 NGNYVKGVTLKL

-1754 NPVEVELPNN
+1754 NPTEVELPNG
-1764 GVTTEKP
+1764 GVTTGEP
-1771 FDLNEH
+1771 FELDKVLG
-1777 QMTAEH
+1777 AEH

-1822 TTNIAV
+1822 TTNISV

-1863 GTEKAPVYTFTT
+1863 GNEKAPVYTFIT

>member
-31 IVTSV
+31 IVTNV

-41 SIGSAVFDVIRE
+41 SIQSAVFDVIRE

-71 SGAPSYGMGI
+71 SGSPSYGMGI
-81 GNNVNHV
+81 GNDVNHV

-128 GFNGYGKFEE
+128 SFNGYGKFEE

-289 LSDTSIHGV
+289 LSDTSIHAV

-303 NGSTTFTDEPLNDP
+303 NGSTTFIDEPLNDP

-345 YDTLGSIDGRNAYR
+345 YDTLGSVDGRNAYR
-359 TWVIKTIYNEVRQQY
+359 TWVIKTVWDASYNAYV
-374 IAQLDDAHL
+374 AKLDDAHL

-392 YGSTYIPLGTITIQ
+392 YGSSYIPLGTITIQ

-463 YRLEKQD
+463 YKLEKQD

-528 VTVGEDGTYTSSAT
+528 ITVGEDGTYTSSAT

-571 KEFFVSDDTVTVEVP
+571 KEFFVSDDTATVEVP

-645 EGNGSTTFTT
+645 EGNGNTTFTT

-752 VDVNGDGVLDK
+752 VDVNGDGILDK

-831 EIFNRVDYGKFSI
+831 EIFNRVDHGKFSI

-879 TFEDAYNAIAAAGK
+879 TFEDAYNAIAASGK

-944 DVTNEATFVVKEDG
+944 DVTSEATFVVKEDG

-973 RIHVVKKDADT
+973 RIHIVKKDADT
-984 GKTVSLN
+984 GKTVALN

-1089 TITRRDDD
+1089 TITTRDDD

-1102 AVEAVDNKP
+1102 VVEAVDNKP

-1325 ADGYVKASSI
+1325 ADGYVKATSI
-1335 DFTVDETGAVTEQ
+1335 EFKVNEDGSVTPV
-1348 TMIDKILTVRKVD
+1348 TMIDKMVTVSKVD
-1361 MCGSNVEGAQITI
+1361 M
-1374 YNTDEEENKIEDS
+1374 
-1387 IVDQWTTEKGKHHD
+1387 
-1401 ANNLE
+1401 
-1406 VGKTYIASETVV
+1406 
-1418 PAGYAKAPDYK
+1418 
-1429 FTVADDK
+1429 
-1436 KNQTET
+1436 
-1442 IYNKQVTISKV
+1442 
-1453 DAGGKEVEGAKLT
+1453 GGKEVKGAEMSVTDTDGNVIDRWTSDGTEHKVNGLEEGKKYILNENTAPAGYVKATSIPFEVSGADENGVKVDQTIDMTDKKVTLNKTDGNGNEVSGAKIT
-1466 LTDKETGKIVDQWI
+1466 ITDEDGNTVESWTSGDKPHDISGLEEGKSYTW
-1480 STNKTHYPTGIE
+1480 H
-1492 IGKTYILTEDTAP
+1492 EDYSEDIFGYYYAEDYTFEVTA
-1505 LGYIK
+1505 
-1510 STQVEFTVT
+1510 
-1519 DNGIDQKITMVD
+1519 DGIDQNLEMVD
-1531 EITRVAKTDENGN
+1531 APIK
-1544 YVKGATLQAVAEDGT
+1544 
-1559 VVDEWVSG
+1559 
-1567 SHIVDI
+1567 
-1573 AEADV
+1573 
-1578 TTLEGGETV
+1578 
-1587 TYESEDGTVTK
+1587 
-1598 IIPVAKVTE
+1598 
-1607 SDDEDAKVV
+1607 
-1616 NGSTDADKEKACEVK
+1616 
-1631 TDEDKGDTDQDGSD
+1631 
-1645 SEKKEY
+1645 
-1651 TYTAQITKTDG
+1651 
-1662 TIRYFDVD
+1662 
-1670 LNGDETTHR
+1670 
-1679 VSNLNGSSSY
+1679 
-1689 TIREVKTVD
+1689 
-1698 GYYYFEDI
+1698 
-1706 TTDTTEDGKNQYVTA
+1706 
-1721 VDNSINYQIAKVDD
+1721 YQIAKVDD
-1735 NGEYVQGVTLKL
+1735 NGNYVKGVTLKL

-1754 NPVEVELPNN
+1754 NPTEVELPNG
-1764 GVTTEKP
+1764 GVTTGKP
-1771 FDLNEH
+1771 FELDKVLG
-1777 QMTAEH
+1777 AEH

-1863 GTEKAPVYTFTT
+1863 GNEKAPVYTFTT
-1875 EDKATDISGYVKGS
+1875 EEKATDISGYVKGS

-1988 WCVEYNGDGTKDTLS
+1988 WCVEYNGDGTKETLS

>member
-31 IVTSV
+31 IVTNV

-41 SIGSAVFDVIRE
+41 SIQSAVFDIIRE

-63 TWSNWSKV
+63 TWSNCSKV
-71 SGAPSYGMGI
+71 SGSPSYGMGI
-81 GNNVNHV
+81 GNDVNHV

-128 GFNGYGKFEE
+128 SFNGYGKFEE

-152 YGTAHLAVALGWKDG
+152 YGKAHLAVALGWKDG

-175 SGYGGWVI
+175 SGSGGWVI

-264 ATGIS
+264 VTGIS
-269 VSPSVNTV
+269 VSSSVNTV
-277 YVKELTAPANYR
+277 YVKELTAPTNYR
-289 LSDTSIHGV
+289 LSDTSIHAV
-298 DVSSG
+298 NVSSG

-359 TWVIKTIYNEVRQQY
+359 TWVIKTVWDASYNAYV
-374 IAQLDDAHL
+374 AKLDDAHL

-392 YGSTYIPLGTITIQ
+392 YGSSYIPLGTITIQ

-463 YRLEKQD
+463 YKLEKQD

-528 VTVGEDGTYTSSAT
+528 ITVGEDGTYTSSAT

-571 KEFFVSDDTVTVEVP
+571 KEFFVSDDTATVEVP

-669 YGTYTINEINPPLGH
+669 YGTYTVNEINPPLGH

-944 DVTNEATFVVKEDG
+944 DVTSEATFVVKEDG

-973 RIHVVKKDADT
+973 RIHIVKKDADT
-984 GKTVSLN
+984 GKTVALN
-991 SAEFKIFQLTDR
+991 SAEFKIYQLTDR

-1032 LGAVNTFTGTYTD
+1032 LGVVNTFTGTYTD

-1089 TITRRDDD
+1089 TITTRDDD

-1102 AVEAVDNKP
+1102 VVEAVDNKP

-1274 LEGATLTVKDSNGD
+1274 LEGATLTVKDSNGE

-1325 ADGYVKASSI
+1325 ADGYVKATSI
-1335 DFTVDETGAVTEQ
+1335 EFKVNEDGSVTPV
-1348 TMIDKILTVRKVD
+1348 TMIDKMVTVSKVD
-1361 MCGSNVEGAQITI
+1361 M
-1374 YNTDEEENKIEDS
+1374 
-1387 IVDQWTTEKGKHHD
+1387 
-1401 ANNLE
+1401 
-1406 VGKTYIASETVV
+1406 
-1418 PAGYAKAPDYK
+1418 
-1429 FTVADDK
+1429 
-1436 KNQTET
+1436 
-1442 IYNKQVTISKV
+1442 
-1453 DAGGKEVEGAKLT
+1453 GGKEVKGAEMSVTDTDGNVIDSWTSDGTEHKVNGLEEGKKYILNENTAPAGYVKATSIPFEVSGADENGVKVDQTIDMTDKRVTLNKTDGNGNEVSGAKIT
-1466 LTDKETGKIVDQWI
+1466 ITDEDGNTVESWTSGDKPHDISGLEEGKSYTW
-1480 STNKTHYPTGIE
+1480 H
-1492 IGKTYILTEDTAP
+1492 EDYSEDIFGYYYAEDYTFEVTA
-1505 LGYIK
+1505 
-1510 STQVEFTVT
+1510 
-1519 DNGIDQKITMVD
+1519 DGIDQNLEMVD
-1531 EITRVAKTDENGN
+1531 APIK
-1544 YVKGATLQAVAEDGT
+1544 
-1559 VVDEWVSG
+1559 
-1567 SHIVDI
+1567 
-1573 AEADV
+1573 
-1578 TTLEGGETV
+1578 
-1587 TYESEDGTVTK
+1587 
-1598 IIPVAKVTE
+1598 
-1607 SDDEDAKVV
+1607 
-1616 NGSTDADKEKACEVK
+1616 
-1631 TDEDKGDTDQDGSD
+1631 
-1645 SEKKEY
+1645 
-1651 TYTAQITKTDG
+1651 
-1662 TIRYFDVD
+1662 
-1670 LNGDETTHR
+1670 
-1679 VSNLNGSSSY
+1679 
-1689 TIREVKTVD
+1689 
-1698 GYYYFEDI
+1698 
-1706 TTDTTEDGKNQYVTA
+1706 
-1721 VDNSINYQIAKVDD
+1721 YQIAKVDD
-1735 NGEYVQGVTLKL
+1735 NGNYVKGVTLKL

-1754 NPVEVELPNN
+1754 NPTEVELPNG
-1764 GVTTEKP
+1764 GVTTGKP
-1771 FDLNEH
+1771 FELDKVLG
-1777 QMTAEH
+1777 AEH

-1863 GTEKAPVYTFTT
+1863 GNEKAPVYTFTT

-2078 KKRKHANS
+2078 KKRKHVNS

>member
-31 IVTSV
+31 IVTNV

-41 SIGSAVFDVIRE
+41 SIQSAVFDVIRE

-71 SGAPSYGMGI
+71 SGSPSYGMGI
-81 GNNVNHV
+81 GNDVNHV

-128 GFNGYGKFEE
+128 SFNGYGKFEE

-303 NGSTTFTDEPLNDP
+303 KGSTTFTDEPLNDP

-463 YRLEKQD
+463 YKLEKQD

-500 VSIKLDKDG
+500 ISIKLDKDG

-528 VTVGEDGTYTSSAT
+528 ITVGEDGTYTSSAT

-571 KEFFVSDDTVTVEVP
+571 KEFFVSDDTATVEVP

-752 VDVNGDGVLDK
+752 VDVNGDGILDK

-944 DVTNEATFVVKEDG
+944 DVTSEATFVVKEDG

-973 RIHVVKKDADT
+973 RIHIVKKDADT
-984 GKTVSLN
+984 GKTVALN
-991 SAEFKIFQLTDR
+991 SAEFKIYQLTDR

-1032 LGAVNTFTGTYTD
+1032 LGLVNTFTGTYTD

-1089 TITRRDDD
+1089 TITTRDDD

-1102 AVEAVDNKP
+1102 VVEAVDNKP

-1325 ADGYVKASSI
+1325 ADGYVKATSI
-1335 DFTVDETGAVTEQ
+1335 EFKVNEDGSVTSV
-1348 TMIDKILTVRKVD
+1348 TMIDKMVTVSKVD
-1361 MCGSNVEGAQITI
+1361 M
-1374 YNTDEEENKIEDS
+1374 
-1387 IVDQWTTEKGKHHD
+1387 
-1401 ANNLE
+1401 
-1406 VGKTYIASETVV
+1406 
-1418 PAGYAKAPDYK
+1418 
-1429 FTVADDK
+1429 
-1436 KNQTET
+1436 
-1442 IYNKQVTISKV
+1442 
-1453 DAGGKEVEGAKLT
+1453 GGKEVKGAEMSVTDTDGNVIDRWTSDGTEHKVNGLEEGKKYILNENTAPAGYVKATSIPFEVSGADENGVKVDQTIDMTDKKVTLNKTDGNGNEVSGAKIT
-1466 LTDKETGKIVDQWI
+1466 ITDEDGNTVDSWTSGDKPHDISGLEEGKSYTW
-1480 STNKTHYPTGIE
+1480 H
-1492 IGKTYILTEDTAP
+1492 EDYSEDIFGYYYAEDYTFEVTA
-1505 LGYIK
+1505 
-1510 STQVEFTVT
+1510 
-1519 DNGIDQKITMVD
+1519 DGIDQNLEMVD
-1531 EITRVAKTDENGN
+1531 APIK
-1544 YVKGATLQAVAEDGT
+1544 
-1559 VVDEWVSG
+1559 
-1567 SHIVDI
+1567 
-1573 AEADV
+1573 
-1578 TTLEGGETV
+1578 
-1587 TYESEDGTVTK
+1587 
-1598 IIPVAKVTE
+1598 
-1607 SDDEDAKVV
+1607 
-1616 NGSTDADKEKACEVK
+1616 
-1631 TDEDKGDTDQDGSD
+1631 
-1645 SEKKEY
+1645 
-1651 TYTAQITKTDG
+1651 
-1662 TIRYFDVD
+1662 
-1670 LNGDETTHR
+1670 
-1679 VSNLNGSSSY
+1679 
-1689 TIREVKTVD
+1689 
-1698 GYYYFEDI
+1698 
-1706 TTDTTEDGKNQYVTA
+1706 
-1721 VDNSINYQIAKVDD
+1721 YQIAKVDD
-1735 NGEYVQGVTLKL
+1735 NGNYVKGVTLKL

-1754 NPVEVELPNN
+1754 NLTEVELPNG
-1764 GVTTEKP
+1764 GVTTGKP
-1771 FDLNEH
+1771 FELDKVLG
-1777 QMTAEH
+1777 AEH

-1852 DGTITPAVDEN
+1852 DGTITPVVDEN

-1942 IKVDKQNEKKLL
+1942 IKVDKQDEKKLL

-2061 AGAVFAG
+2061 AGAVFVG

>member
-1 MNKVFKKIR
+1 MDISDITLIENLKGGNLKNMNKVFKKIR

-71 SGAPSYGMGI
+71 SGSPSYGMGI

-128 GFNGYGKFEE
+128 SFNGYGKFEE

-175 SGYGGWVI
+175 SGSGGWVI

-264 ATGIS
+264 VTGIS
-269 VSPSVNTV
+269 VSSSVNTV
-277 YVKELTAPANYR
+277 YVKELTAPTNYR
-289 LSDTSIHGV
+289 LSDTSIHV
-298 DVSSG
+298 VNVSSG

-359 TWVIKTIYNEVRQQY
+359 TWVIKTVWDASYNAYV
-374 IAQLDDAHL
+374 AKLDDAHL

-392 YGSTYIPLGTITIQ
+392 YGSSYIPLGTITIQ

-463 YRLEKQD
+463 YKLEKQD

-571 KEFFVSDDTVTVEVP
+571 KEFFVSDDTATVEVP

-752 VDVNGDGVLDK
+752 VDVNGDGILDK

-944 DVTNEATFVVKEDG
+944 DVTSEATFVVKEDG

-973 RIHVVKKDADT
+973 RIHIVKKDADT
-984 GKTVSLN
+984 GKTVALN
-991 SAEFKIFQLTDR
+991 SAEFKIYQLTDR

-1032 LGAVNTFTGTYTD
+1032 LGLVNTFTGTYTD

-1089 TITRRDDD
+1089 TITTRDDD

-1102 AVEAVDNKP
+1102 VVEAVDNKP

-1180 ADGTASVTDLPMG
+1180 ADGTAFVTDLPMG

-1325 ADGYVKASSI
+1325 ADGYVKATSI
-1335 DFTVDETGAVTEQ
+1335 EFKVNEDGSVTPV
-1348 TMIDKILTVRKVD
+1348 TMIDKMVTVSKVD
-1361 MCGSNVEGAQITI
+1361 M
-1374 YNTDEEENKIEDS
+1374 
-1387 IVDQWTTEKGKHHD
+1387 
-1401 ANNLE
+1401 
-1406 VGKTYIASETVV
+1406 
-1418 PAGYAKAPDYK
+1418 
-1429 FTVADDK
+1429 
-1436 KNQTET
+1436 
-1442 IYNKQVTISKV
+1442 
-1453 DAGGKEVEGAKLT
+1453 GGKEVKGAEMSVTDTDGNVIDSWTSDGTEHKVNGLEEGKKYILNENTAPAGYVKATSIPFEVSGADENGVKVDQTIDMTDKKVTLNKTDGNGNEVSGAKIT
-1466 LTDKETGKIVDQWI
+1466 ITDEDGNTVESWTSGDKPHDISGLEEGKSYTW
-1480 STNKTHYPTGIE
+1480 H
-1492 IGKTYILTEDTAP
+1492 EDYSEDIFGYYYAEDYTFEVTA
-1505 LGYIK
+1505 
-1510 STQVEFTVT
+1510 
-1519 DNGIDQKITMVD
+1519 DGIDQNLEMVD
-1531 EITRVAKTDENGN
+1531 APIK
-1544 YVKGATLQAVAEDGT
+1544 
-1559 VVDEWVSG
+1559 
-1567 SHIVDI
+1567 
-1573 AEADV
+1573 
-1578 TTLEGGETV
+1578 
-1587 TYESEDGTVTK
+1587 
-1598 IIPVAKVTE
+1598 
-1607 SDDEDAKVV
+1607 
-1616 NGSTDADKEKACEVK
+1616 
-1631 TDEDKGDTDQDGSD
+1631 
-1645 SEKKEY
+1645 
-1651 TYTAQITKTDG
+1651 
-1662 TIRYFDVD
+1662 
-1670 LNGDETTHR
+1670 
-1679 VSNLNGSSSY
+1679 
-1689 TIREVKTVD
+1689 
-1698 GYYYFEDI
+1698 
-1706 TTDTTEDGKNQYVTA
+1706 
-1721 VDNSINYQIAKVDD
+1721 YQIAKVDD
-1735 NGEYVQGVTLKL
+1735 NGNYVKGVTLKL

-1754 NPVEVELPNN
+1754 NPTEVELPNG
-1764 GVTTEKP
+1764 GVTTGKP
-1771 FDLNEH
+1771 FELDKVLG
-1777 QMTAEH
+1777 AEH

-1863 GTEKAPVYTFTT
+1863 GNEKAPVYTFTT

-2046 LLPAIRTMDSDGFLL
+2046 LLPAIRTMDSDGLLL

>member
-31 IVTSV
+31 IVTNV

-41 SIGSAVFDVIRE
+41 SIQSAVFDVIRE

-71 SGAPSYGMGI
+71 SGSPSYGMGI
-81 GNNVNHV
+81 GNDVNHV

-128 GFNGYGKFEE
+128 SFNGYGKFEE

-175 SGYGGWVI
+175 SGSGGWVI

-227 GNSLYGLS
+227 DNSLYGLS

-264 ATGIS
+264 VTGIS
-269 VSPSVNTV
+269 VSSSVNTV
-277 YVKELTAPANYR
+277 YVKELTAPTNYR

-463 YRLEKQD
+463 YKLEKQD

-528 VTVGEDGTYTSSAT
+528 ITVGEDGTYTSSAT

-571 KEFFVSDDTVTVEVP
+571 KEFFVSNDTATVEVP

-602 NELKEAYAQGDSNL
+602 NELKEAYAQGDTNL

-752 VDVNGDGVLDK
+752 VDVNDDGILDK

-944 DVTNEATFVVKEDG
+944 DVTSEATFVVKEDG

-973 RIHVVKKDADT
+973 RIHIVKKDADT
-984 GKTVSLN
+984 GKTVALN

-1032 LGAVNTFTGTYTD
+1032 LGVVNTFTGTYTD

-1089 TITRRDDD
+1089 TITTRDDD

-1102 AVEAVDNKP
+1102 VVEAVDNKP

-1180 ADGTASVTDLPMG
+1180 ADGTASVTDLPIG

-1325 ADGYVKASSI
+1325 ADGYVKATSI
-1335 DFTVDETGAVTEQ
+1335 EFKVNEDGSVTSV
-1348 TMIDKILTVRKVD
+1348 TMIDKMVTV
-1361 MCGSNVEGAQITI
+1361 
-1374 YNTDEEENKIEDS
+1374 
-1387 IVDQWTTEKGKHHD
+1387 
-1401 ANNLE
+1401 
-1406 VGKTYIASETVV
+1406 
-1418 PAGYAKAPDYK
+1418 
-1429 FTVADDK
+1429 
-1436 KNQTET
+1436 
-1442 IYNKQVTISKV
+1442 SKV
-1453 DAGGKEVEGAKLT
+1453 DIGGKEVKGAEMSVTDTDGNVIDSWTSDGTEHKVNGLEEGKKYILNENTAPAGYVKATSIPFEVSGADENGVKVDQAIDMTDKKVTLNKTDGNGNEVSGAKIT
-1466 LTDKETGKIVDQWI
+1466 ITDEDGNTVESWTSGDKPHDISGLEEGKSYTW
-1480 STNKTHYPTGIE
+1480 H
-1492 IGKTYILTEDTAP
+1492 EDYSEDIFGYYYAEDYTFEVTA
-1505 LGYIK
+1505 
-1510 STQVEFTVT
+1510 
-1519 DNGIDQKITMVD
+1519 DGIDQNLEMVD
-1531 EITRVAKTDENGN
+1531 APIK
-1544 YVKGATLQAVAEDGT
+1544 
-1559 VVDEWVSG
+1559 
-1567 SHIVDI
+1567 
-1573 AEADV
+1573 
-1578 TTLEGGETV
+1578 
-1587 TYESEDGTVTK
+1587 
-1598 IIPVAKVTE
+1598 
-1607 SDDEDAKVV
+1607 
-1616 NGSTDADKEKACEVK
+1616 
-1631 TDEDKGDTDQDGSD
+1631 
-1645 SEKKEY
+1645 
-1651 TYTAQITKTDG
+1651 
-1662 TIRYFDVD
+1662 
-1670 LNGDETTHR
+1670 
-1679 VSNLNGSSSY
+1679 
-1689 TIREVKTVD
+1689 
-1698 GYYYFEDI
+1698 
-1706 TTDTTEDGKNQYVTA
+1706 
-1721 VDNSINYQIAKVDD
+1721 YQIAKVDD
-1735 NGEYVQGVTLKL
+1735 NGNYVKGVTLKL

-1754 NPVEVELPNN
+1754 NPTEVELPNG
-1764 GVTTEKP
+1764 GVTTGKP
-1771 FDLNEH
+1771 FELDKVLG
-1777 QMTAEH
+1777 AEH

-1863 GTEKAPVYTFTT
+1863 GNEKAPVYTFTT

-2046 LLPAIRTMDSDGFLL
+2046 LLPAIMTMDSDGFLL

>member
-31 IVTSV
+31 IVTNV

-41 SIGSAVFDVIRE
+41 SIQSAVFDVIRE

-71 SGAPSYGMGI
+71 SGSPSYGMGI
-81 GNNVNHV
+81 GNDVNHV

-128 GFNGYGKFEE
+128 SFNGYGKFEE
-138 STNVNEASTGDILA
+138 STDINEASTGDILA

-175 SGYGGWVI
+175 SGSGGWVI

-303 NGSTTFTDEPLNDP
+303 NGSTAFTDEPLNDP
-317 AVIELSKVDSEGKEN
+317 AIITLKKVDSEGKEN

-345 YDTLGSIDGRNAYR
+345 YDTLGSIDDKNATRTWIIKTLYDTISNAY
-359 TWVIKTIYNEVRQQY
+359 VAY
-374 IAQLDDAHL
+374 LDDAHL
-383 VSGTLFKTP
+383 VSGTP
-392 YGSTYIPLGTITIQ
+392 YRNSLGDIVLPLGTITIQ

-463 YRLEKQD
+463 YKLEKQD

-500 VSIKLDKDG
+500 ISIKLDKDG

-528 VTVGEDGTYTSSAT
+528 ITVGEDGTYTSSAT

-571 KEFFVSDDTVTVEVP
+571 KEFFVSDDTATVEVP

-645 EGNGSTTFTT
+645 EGNGNTTFTT

-944 DVTNEATFVVKEDG
+944 DVTSEATFVVKEDG
-958 QATVAYTATNSPMKY
+958 QTTVAYTATNSPMKY
-973 RIHVVKKDADT
+973 RIHIVKKDADT

-1089 TITRRDDD
+1089 TITTRDDD

-1102 AVEAVDNKP
+1102 VVEAVDNKP

-1146 AEDIIDPADGSTLTA
+1146 AEDIFDPADGSTLTA

-1274 LEGATLTVKDSNGD
+1274 LEGATLTVKDSNGE

-1307 KIEGLHINEAY
+1307 KIEGLHINETY

-1325 ADGYVKASSI
+1325 ADGYVKATSI
-1335 DFTVDETGAVTEQ
+1335 EFKVNEDGSVTPV
-1348 TMIDKILTVRKVD
+1348 TMIDKMVTVSKVD
-1361 MCGSNVEGAQITI
+1361 M
-1374 YNTDEEENKIEDS
+1374 
-1387 IVDQWTTEKGKHHD
+1387 
-1401 ANNLE
+1401 
-1406 VGKTYIASETVV
+1406 
-1418 PAGYAKAPDYK
+1418 
-1429 FTVADDK
+1429 
-1436 KNQTET
+1436 
-1442 IYNKQVTISKV
+1442 
-1453 DAGGKEVEGAKLT
+1453 GGKEVKGAEMSVTDTDGNVIDSWTSDGTEHKVNGLEEGKKYILNENTAPAGYVKATSIPFEVSVADENGVKVDQTIDMTDKKVTLNKTDGNGNEVSGAKIT
-1466 LTDKETGKIVDQWI
+1466 ITDEDGNTVESWTSGDKPHDISGLEEGKSYTW
-1480 STNKTHYPTGIE
+1480 H
-1492 IGKTYILTEDTAP
+1492 EDYSEDIFGYYYAEDYTFEVTA
-1505 LGYIK
+1505 
-1510 STQVEFTVT
+1510 
-1519 DNGIDQKITMVD
+1519 DGIDQNLEMVD
-1531 EITRVAKTDENGN
+1531 APIK
-1544 YVKGATLQAVAEDGT
+1544 
-1559 VVDEWVSG
+1559 
-1567 SHIVDI
+1567 
-1573 AEADV
+1573 
-1578 TTLEGGETV
+1578 
-1587 TYESEDGTVTK
+1587 
-1598 IIPVAKVTE
+1598 
-1607 SDDEDAKVV
+1607 
-1616 NGSTDADKEKACEVK
+1616 
-1631 TDEDKGDTDQDGSD
+1631 
-1645 SEKKEY
+1645 
-1651 TYTAQITKTDG
+1651 
-1662 TIRYFDVD
+1662 
-1670 LNGDETTHR
+1670 
-1679 VSNLNGSSSY
+1679 
-1689 TIREVKTVD
+1689 
-1698 GYYYFEDI
+1698 
-1706 TTDTTEDGKNQYVTA
+1706 
-1721 VDNSINYQIAKVDD
+1721 YQIAKVDD
-1735 NGEYVQGVTLKL
+1735 NGNYVKGVTLKL

-1754 NPVEVELPNN
+1754 NPTEVELPNG
-1764 GVTTEKP
+1764 GVTTGKP
-1771 FDLNEH
+1771 FELDKVLG
-1777 QMTAEH
+1777 AEH

-1863 GTEKAPVYTFTT
+1863 GNEKAPVYTFIT

-2031 NFANDNAVKIVVRDT
+2031 NFANDNAVKIVVKDT

>member
-31 IVTSV
+31 IVTNV

-41 SIGSAVFDVIRE
+41 SIQSAVFDVIRE

-71 SGAPSYGMGI
+71 SGSPSYGMGI
-81 GNNVNHV
+81 GNDVNHV

-117 NPNDYFSTVGY
+117 NPNDYFSTVVY
-128 GFNGYGKFEE
+128 SFNGYGKFEE

-244 DGNEAT
+244 DGNESS
-250 RIATIQTDA
+250 RIATITTDN

-264 ATGIS
+264 ANDIS
-269 VSPSVNTV
+269 VAAGVNTV
-277 YVKELTAPANYR
+277 YVKELTAPTNYR

-303 NGSTTFTDEPLNDP
+303 NGSTAFTDAPINDP
-317 AVIELSKVDSEGKEN
+317 FVITLSKVDSEGKEN

-359 TWVIKTIYNEVRQQY
+359 TWVVQTLPITNSSGNTNYV
-374 IAQLDDAHL
+374 ASLDDEHL
-383 VSGTLFKTP
+383 VSGTLFKDSN
-392 YGSTYIPLGTITIQ
+392 GLAYIPLGTITIQ

-463 YRLEKQD
+463 YKLEKQD

-571 KEFFVSDDTVTVEVP
+571 KEFFVSDDTATVEVP

-789 DFLPYGTYQINETV
+789 DLLPYGTYQINETV

-858 EKDVEFVAVLS
+858 EKNVEFVAVLS

-907 VHEYAVVKTD
+907 VHEYAVIKTD

-944 DVTNEATFVVKEDG
+944 DVTSEATFVVKEDG

-973 RIHVVKKDADT
+973 RIHIVKKDADT
-984 GKTVSLN
+984 GKTVALN
-991 SAEFKIFQLTDR
+991 SAEFKIYQLTDR

-1032 LGAVNTFTGTYTD
+1032 LGVVNTFTGTYTD

-1089 TITRRDDD
+1089 TITTRDDD

-1102 AVEAVDNKP
+1102 VVEAVDNKP

-1325 ADGYVKASSI
+1325 ADGYVKATSI
-1335 DFTVDETGAVTEQ
+1335 EFKVNEDGSVTPV
-1348 TMIDKILTVRKVD
+1348 TMIDKMVTVSKVD
-1361 MCGSNVEGAQITI
+1361 M
-1374 YNTDEEENKIEDS
+1374 
-1387 IVDQWTTEKGKHHD
+1387 
-1401 ANNLE
+1401 
-1406 VGKTYIASETVV
+1406 
-1418 PAGYAKAPDYK
+1418 
-1429 FTVADDK
+1429 
-1436 KNQTET
+1436 
-1442 IYNKQVTISKV
+1442 
-1453 DAGGKEVEGAKLT
+1453 GGKEVKGAEMSVTDTDGNVIDSWTSDGTEHKVNGLEEGKKYILNENTAPAGYVKATSIPFEVSGADENGVKVDQTIDMTDKKVTLNKTDGNGNEVSGAKIT
-1466 LTDKETGKIVDQWI
+1466 ITDEDGNTVESWTSGDKPHDISGLEEGKSYTW
-1480 STNKTHYPTGIE
+1480 H
-1492 IGKTYILTEDTAP
+1492 EDYSEDIFGYYYAEDYTFEVTA
-1505 LGYIK
+1505 
-1510 STQVEFTVT
+1510 
-1519 DNGIDQKITMVD
+1519 DGIDQNLEMVD
-1531 EITRVAKTDENGN
+1531 APIK
-1544 YVKGATLQAVAEDGT
+1544 
-1559 VVDEWVSG
+1559 
-1567 SHIVDI
+1567 
-1573 AEADV
+1573 
-1578 TTLEGGETV
+1578 
-1587 TYESEDGTVTK
+1587 
-1598 IIPVAKVTE
+1598 
-1607 SDDEDAKVV
+1607 
-1616 NGSTDADKEKACEVK
+1616 
-1631 TDEDKGDTDQDGSD
+1631 
-1645 SEKKEY
+1645 
-1651 TYTAQITKTDG
+1651 
-1662 TIRYFDVD
+1662 
-1670 LNGDETTHR
+1670 
-1679 VSNLNGSSSY
+1679 
-1689 TIREVKTVD
+1689 
-1698 GYYYFEDI
+1698 
-1706 TTDTTEDGKNQYVTA
+1706 
-1721 VDNSINYQIAKVDD
+1721 YQIAKVDD
-1735 NGEYVQGVTLKL
+1735 NGNYVKGVTLKL

-1754 NPVEVELPNN
+1754 NPTEVELPNG
-1764 GVTTEKP
+1764 GVTTGKP
-1771 FDLNEH
+1771 FELDKVLG
-1777 QMTAEH
+1777 AEH

-1863 GTEKAPVYTFTT
+1863 GNEKAPVYTFTT
-1875 EDKATDISGYVKGS
+1875 EEKATDISGYVKGS

-1988 WCVEYNGDGTKDTLS
+1988 WCVEYNGDGTKETLS

-2046 LLPAIRTMDSDGFLL
+2046 LLPAIKTMDSDGFLL

>member
-31 IVTSV
+31 IVTNV

-41 SIGSAVFDVIRE
+41 SIQSAVFDVIRE

-71 SGAPSYGMGI
+71 SGSPSYGMGI
-81 GNNVNHV
+81 GDDVNHV

-227 GNSLYGLS
+227 DNSLYGLS

-244 DGNEAT
+244 DGNEST

-277 YVKELTAPANYR
+277 YVKELTAPTNYR
-289 LSDTSIHGV
+289 LSDTSIHAV
-298 DVSSG
+298 NVSSG
-303 NGSTTFTDEPLNDP
+303 NGSTAFTDEPLNDP

-463 YRLEKQD
+463 YKLEKQD

-528 VTVGEDGTYTSSAT
+528 ITVGEDGTYTSSAT

-571 KEFFVSDDTVTVEVP
+571 KEFFVSDDTATVEVP

-944 DVTNEATFVVKEDG
+944 DVTSEATFVVKEDG

-973 RIHVVKKDADT
+973 RIHIVKKDADT
-984 GKTVSLN
+984 GKTVALN
-991 SAEFKIFQLTDR
+991 SAEFKIYQLTDR

-1032 LGAVNTFTGTYTD
+1032 LGVVNTFTGTYTD

-1089 TITRRDDD
+1089 TITTRDDD

-1102 AVEAVDNKP
+1102 VVEAVDNKP

-1325 ADGYVKASSI
+1325 ADGYVKATSI
-1335 DFTVDETGAVTEQ
+1335 EFKVNEDGSVTPV
-1348 TMIDKILTVRKVD
+1348 TMIDKMVTVSKVD
-1361 MCGSNVEGAQITI
+1361 M
-1374 YNTDEEENKIEDS
+1374 
-1387 IVDQWTTEKGKHHD
+1387 
-1401 ANNLE
+1401 
-1406 VGKTYIASETVV
+1406 
-1418 PAGYAKAPDYK
+1418 
-1429 FTVADDK
+1429 
-1436 KNQTET
+1436 
-1442 IYNKQVTISKV
+1442 
-1453 DAGGKEVEGAKLT
+1453 GGKEVKGAEMSVTDTDGNVIDSWTSDGTEHKVNGLEEGKKYILNENTAPAGYVKATSIPFEVSGADENGVKVDQTIDMTDKKVTLNKTDGNGNEVSGAKIT
-1466 LTDKETGKIVDQWI
+1466 ITDEDGNTVESWTSGDKPHDISGLEEGKSYTW
-1480 STNKTHYPTGIE
+1480 H
-1492 IGKTYILTEDTAP
+1492 EDYSEDIFGYYYAEDYTFEVTA
-1505 LGYIK
+1505 
-1510 STQVEFTVT
+1510 
-1519 DNGIDQKITMVD
+1519 DGIDQNLEMVD
-1531 EITRVAKTDENGN
+1531 APIK
-1544 YVKGATLQAVAEDGT
+1544 
-1559 VVDEWVSG
+1559 
-1567 SHIVDI
+1567 
-1573 AEADV
+1573 
-1578 TTLEGGETV
+1578 
-1587 TYESEDGTVTK
+1587 
-1598 IIPVAKVTE
+1598 
-1607 SDDEDAKVV
+1607 
-1616 NGSTDADKEKACEVK
+1616 
-1631 TDEDKGDTDQDGSD
+1631 
-1645 SEKKEY
+1645 
-1651 TYTAQITKTDG
+1651 
-1662 TIRYFDVD
+1662 
-1670 LNGDETTHR
+1670 
-1679 VSNLNGSSSY
+1679 
-1689 TIREVKTVD
+1689 
-1698 GYYYFEDI
+1698 
-1706 TTDTTEDGKNQYVTA
+1706 
-1721 VDNSINYQIAKVDD
+1721 YQIAKVDD
-1735 NGEYVQGVTLKL
+1735 NGNYVKGVTLKL

-1754 NPVEVELPNN
+1754 NPTEVELPNG
-1764 GVTTEKP
+1764 GVTTGKP
-1771 FDLNEH
+1771 FELDKVLG
-1777 QMTAEH
+1777 AEH

-1788 ESEYV
+1788 ESEYI

-1863 GTEKAPVYTFTT
+1863 GNEKAPVYTFTT
-1875 EDKATDISGYVKGS
+1875 EEKATDISGYVKGS

-1942 IKVDKQNEKKLL
+1942 IKVDKQNEKKHL

-1988 WCVEYNGDGTKDTLS
+1988 WCVEYNGDGTKETLS

>member
-71 SGAPSYGMGI
+71 SGSPSYGMGI

-97 MDCVRMSMFITGH
+97 IDCVRMSMFITGH

-128 GFNGYGKFEE
+128 SFNGYGKFEE

-175 SGYGGWVI
+175 SGSGGWVI

-244 DGNEAT
+244 DGNEST

-277 YVKELTAPANYR
+277 YVKELTAPTNYR
-289 LSDTSIHGV
+289 LSDTSIHAV

-359 TWVIKTIYNEVRQQY
+359 TWVIKTVWDASYNAYV
-374 IAQLDDAHL
+374 AKLDDAHL

-392 YGSTYIPLGTITIQ
+392 YGSSYIPLGTITIQ

-463 YRLEKQD
+463 YKLEKQD

-528 VTVGEDGTYTSSAT
+528 ITVGEDGTYTSSAT
-542 YLGYG
+542 YLGFG
-547 KYKVV
+547 EYKIV

-571 KEFFVSDDTVTVEVP
+571 KEFFVSDDTATVEVP

-944 DVTNEATFVVKEDG
+944 DVTSEATFVVKEDG

-973 RIHVVKKDADT
+973 RIHIVKKDADT
-984 GKTVSLN
+984 GKTVALN

-1032 LGAVNTFTGTYTD
+1032 LGLVNTFTGTYTD

-1089 TITRRDDD
+1089 TITTRDDD

-1102 AVEAVDNKP
+1102 VVEAVDNKP

-1325 ADGYVKASSI
+1325 ADGYVKATSI
-1335 DFTVDETGAVTEQ
+1335 EFKVNEDGSVTSV
-1348 TMIDKILTVRKVD
+1348 TMIDKMVTVSKVD
-1361 MCGSNVEGAQITI
+1361 M
-1374 YNTDEEENKIEDS
+1374 
-1387 IVDQWTTEKGKHHD
+1387 
-1401 ANNLE
+1401 
-1406 VGKTYIASETVV
+1406 
-1418 PAGYAKAPDYK
+1418 
-1429 FTVADDK
+1429 
-1436 KNQTET
+1436 
-1442 IYNKQVTISKV
+1442 
-1453 DAGGKEVEGAKLT
+1453 GGKEVKGAEMSVTDTDGNVIDSWTSDGTEHKVNGLEEGKKYILNENTAPAGYVKATSIPFEVSGADENGVKVDQTIDMTDKKVTLNKTDGNGNEVSGAKIT
-1466 LTDKETGKIVDQWI
+1466 ITDEDGNTVESWTSGDKPHDISGLEEGKSYTW
-1480 STNKTHYPTGIE
+1480 H
-1492 IGKTYILTEDTAP
+1492 EDYSEDIFGYYYAEDYTFEVTA
-1505 LGYIK
+1505 
-1510 STQVEFTVT
+1510 
-1519 DNGIDQKITMVD
+1519 DGIDQNLEMVD
-1531 EITRVAKTDENGN
+1531 APIK
-1544 YVKGATLQAVAEDGT
+1544 
-1559 VVDEWVSG
+1559 
-1567 SHIVDI
+1567 
-1573 AEADV
+1573 
-1578 TTLEGGETV
+1578 
-1587 TYESEDGTVTK
+1587 
-1598 IIPVAKVTE
+1598 
-1607 SDDEDAKVV
+1607 
-1616 NGSTDADKEKACEVK
+1616 
-1631 TDEDKGDTDQDGSD
+1631 
-1645 SEKKEY
+1645 
-1651 TYTAQITKTDG
+1651 
-1662 TIRYFDVD
+1662 
-1670 LNGDETTHR
+1670 
-1679 VSNLNGSSSY
+1679 
-1689 TIREVKTVD
+1689 
-1698 GYYYFEDI
+1698 
-1706 TTDTTEDGKNQYVTA
+1706 
-1721 VDNSINYQIAKVDD
+1721 YQIAKVDD
-1735 NGEYVQGVTLKL
+1735 NGNYVKGVTLKL

-1754 NPVEVELPNN
+1754 NPTEVELPNG
-1764 GVTTEKP
+1764 GVTTGKP
-1771 FDLNEH
+1771 FELDKVLG
-1777 QMTAEH
+1777 AEH

-1863 GTEKAPVYTFTT
+1863 GNEKAPVYTFTT

>member
-31 IVTSV
+31 IVTNV

-41 SIGSAVFDVIRE
+41 SIQSAVFDVIRE

-71 SGAPSYGMGI
+71 SGSPSYGMGI
-81 GNNVNHV
+81 GNDVNHV

-128 GFNGYGKFEE
+128 SFNGYGKFEE

-175 SGYGGWVI
+175 SGSGGWVI

-289 LSDTSIHGV
+289 LSDISIHGV

-303 NGSTTFTDEPLNDP
+303 NGSTTFTDEPISDP
-317 AVIELSKVDSEGKEN
+317 AFITLNKVDSEGKAD

-339 EFTINY
+339 EFTFNY
-345 YDTLGSIDGRNAYR
+345 YDTLDSIVDRNPTR
-359 TWVIKTIYNEVRQQY
+359 TWVIKSLAEQHSDGSIWYV
-374 IAQLDDAHL
+374 AQLDDAHL
-383 VSGTLFKTP
+383 ISGTLYRTA
-392 YGSTYIPLGTITIQ
+392 GGNVTIPLGTITIQ

-463 YRLEKQD
+463 YKLEKQD

-528 VTVGEDGTYTSSAT
+528 ITVGEDGTYTSSAT

-571 KEFFVSDDTVTVEVP
+571 KEFFVSDDTATVEVP

-669 YGTYTINEINPPLGH
+669 YGTYTVNEINPPLGH

-752 VDVNGDGVLDK
+752 VDVNGDGILDK

-944 DVTNEATFVVKEDG
+944 DVTSEATFVVKEDG

-973 RIHVVKKDADT
+973 RIHIVKKDADT
-984 GKTVSLN
+984 GKTVALN

-1032 LGAVNTFTGTYTD
+1032 LGLVNTFTGTYTD

-1089 TITRRDDD
+1089 TITTRDDD

-1102 AVEAVDNKP
+1102 VVEAVDNKP

-1174 GSIALN
+1174 GSITLN

-1274 LEGATLTVKDSNGD
+1274 LEGATLTVKDSNGE

-1307 KIEGLHINEAY
+1307 KIEGLHINETY

-1325 ADGYVKASSI
+1325 ADGYVKATSI
-1335 DFTVDETGAVTEQ
+1335 EFKVNEDGSVTPV
-1348 TMIDKILTVRKVD
+1348 TMIDKMVTVSKVD
-1361 MCGSNVEGAQITI
+1361 M
-1374 YNTDEEENKIEDS
+1374 
-1387 IVDQWTTEKGKHHD
+1387 
-1401 ANNLE
+1401 
-1406 VGKTYIASETVV
+1406 
-1418 PAGYAKAPDYK
+1418 
-1429 FTVADDK
+1429 
-1436 KNQTET
+1436 
-1442 IYNKQVTISKV
+1442 
-1453 DAGGKEVEGAKLT
+1453 GGKEVKGAEMSVTDTDGNVIDSWTSDGTEHKVNGLEEGKKYILNENTAPAGYVKATSIPFEVSGADENGVKVDQTIDMTDKKVTLNKTDGNGNEVSGAKIT
-1466 LTDKETGKIVDQWI
+1466 ITDEDGNTVESWTSGDKPHDISGLEEGKSYTW
-1480 STNKTHYPTGIE
+1480 H
-1492 IGKTYILTEDTAP
+1492 EDYSEDIFGYYYAEDYTFEVTA
-1505 LGYIK
+1505 
-1510 STQVEFTVT
+1510 
-1519 DNGIDQKITMVD
+1519 DGIDQNLEMVD
-1531 EITRVAKTDENGN
+1531 APIK
-1544 YVKGATLQAVAEDGT
+1544 
-1559 VVDEWVSG
+1559 
-1567 SHIVDI
+1567 
-1573 AEADV
+1573 
-1578 TTLEGGETV
+1578 
-1587 TYESEDGTVTK
+1587 
-1598 IIPVAKVTE
+1598 
-1607 SDDEDAKVV
+1607 
-1616 NGSTDADKEKACEVK
+1616 
-1631 TDEDKGDTDQDGSD
+1631 
-1645 SEKKEY
+1645 
-1651 TYTAQITKTDG
+1651 
-1662 TIRYFDVD
+1662 
-1670 LNGDETTHR
+1670 
-1679 VSNLNGSSSY
+1679 
-1689 TIREVKTVD
+1689 
-1698 GYYYFEDI
+1698 
-1706 TTDTTEDGKNQYVTA
+1706 
-1721 VDNSINYQIAKVDD
+1721 YQIAKVDD
-1735 NGEYVQGVTLKL
+1735 NGNYVKGVTLKL

-1754 NPVEVELPNN
+1754 NPTEVELPNG
-1764 GVTTEKP
+1764 GVTTGKP
-1771 FDLNEH
+1771 FELDKVLG
-1777 QMTAEH
+1777 AEH

-1863 GTEKAPVYTFTT
+1863 GNEKAPVYTFTT

>member
-31 IVTSV
+31 IVTNV

-41 SIGSAVFDVIRE
+41 SIQSAVFDVIRE

-71 SGAPSYGMGI
+71 SGSPSYGMGI
-81 GNNVNHV
+81 GNDVNHV

-128 GFNGYGKFEE
+128 SFNGYGKFEE

-244 DGNEAT
+244 DGNEST

-277 YVKELTAPANYR
+277 YVKELTAPTNYR
-289 LSDTSIHGV
+289 LSDTSIHAV
-298 DVSSG
+298 NVSSG
-303 NGSTTFTDEPLNDP
+303 NGSTAFTDAPINDP
-317 AVIELSKVDSEGKEN
+317 SVITLSKVDSEGKEN

-359 TWVIKTIYNEVRQQY
+359 TWVVQTLPITNSSGNTNYV
-374 IAQLDDAHL
+374 ASLDDEHL
-383 VSGTLFKTP
+383 VSGTLFKDSN
-392 YGSTYIPLGTITIQ
+392 GLAYIPLGTITIQ

-463 YRLEKQD
+463 YKLEKQD

-500 VSIKLDKDG
+500 VSMKLDKDG

-522 TTPIDH
+522 TTPIEH
-528 VTVGEDGTYTSSAT
+528 ITVGEDGTYTSSST

-571 KEFFVSDDTVTVEVP
+571 KEFFVSDDTATVEVP

-745 KSNADVL
+745 KSNTDVL

-789 DFLPYGTYQINETV
+789 DLLPYGTYQINETV

-944 DVTNEATFVVKEDG
+944 DVTSEATFVVKEDG

-973 RIHVVKKDADT
+973 RIHIVKKDADT
-984 GKTVSLN
+984 GKTVALN
-991 SAEFKIFQLTDR
+991 SAEFKIYQLTDR

-1032 LGAVNTFTGTYTD
+1032 LGVVNTFTGTYTD

-1089 TITRRDDD
+1089 TITTRDDD

-1102 AVEAVDNKP
+1102 VVEAVDNKP

-1325 ADGYVKASSI
+1325 ADGYVKATSI
-1335 DFTVDETGAVTEQ
+1335 EFKVNEDGSVTPV
-1348 TMIDKILTVRKVD
+1348 TMIDKMVTVSKVD
-1361 MCGSNVEGAQITI
+1361 M
-1374 YNTDEEENKIEDS
+1374 
-1387 IVDQWTTEKGKHHD
+1387 
-1401 ANNLE
+1401 
-1406 VGKTYIASETVV
+1406 
-1418 PAGYAKAPDYK
+1418 
-1429 FTVADDK
+1429 
-1436 KNQTET
+1436 
-1442 IYNKQVTISKV
+1442 
-1453 DAGGKEVEGAKLT
+1453 GGKEVKGAEMSVTDTDGNVIDSWTSDGTEHKVNGLEEGKKYILNENTAPAGYVKATSIPFEVSGADENGVKVDQTIDMTDKKVTLNKTDGNGNEVSGAKIT
-1466 LTDKETGKIVDQWI
+1466 ITDEDGNTVESWTSGDKPHDISGLEEGKSYTW
-1480 STNKTHYPTGIE
+1480 H
-1492 IGKTYILTEDTAP
+1492 EDYSEDIFGYYYAEDYTFEVTA
-1505 LGYIK
+1505 
-1510 STQVEFTVT
+1510 
-1519 DNGIDQKITMVD
+1519 DGIDQNLEMVD
-1531 EITRVAKTDENGN
+1531 APIK
-1544 YVKGATLQAVAEDGT
+1544 
-1559 VVDEWVSG
+1559 
-1567 SHIVDI
+1567 
-1573 AEADV
+1573 
-1578 TTLEGGETV
+1578 
-1587 TYESEDGTVTK
+1587 
-1598 IIPVAKVTE
+1598 
-1607 SDDEDAKVV
+1607 
-1616 NGSTDADKEKACEVK
+1616 
-1631 TDEDKGDTDQDGSD
+1631 
-1645 SEKKEY
+1645 
-1651 TYTAQITKTDG
+1651 
-1662 TIRYFDVD
+1662 
-1670 LNGDETTHR
+1670 
-1679 VSNLNGSSSY
+1679 
-1689 TIREVKTVD
+1689 
-1698 GYYYFEDI
+1698 
-1706 TTDTTEDGKNQYVTA
+1706 
-1721 VDNSINYQIAKVDD
+1721 YQIAKVDD
-1735 NGEYVQGVTLKL
+1735 NGNYVKGVTLKL

-1754 NPVEVELPNN
+1754 NPTEIELPNG
-1764 GVTTEKP
+1764 GVTTGKP
-1771 FDLNEH
+1771 FELDKVLG
-1777 QMTAEH
+1777 AEH

-1863 GTEKAPVYTFTT
+1863 GNEKAPVYTFIT

-2078 KKRKHANS
+2078 KKRKHANN

>member
-71 SGAPSYGMGI
+71 SGSPSYGMGI

-204 VPPMNKKIGVSV
+204 VPPMNKKIDVSV

-463 YRLEKQD
+463 YKLEKQD

-522 TTPIDH
+522 TTPIEH
-528 VTVGEDGTYTSSAT
+528 ITVGEDGTYTSSAT

-571 KEFFVSDDTVTVEVP
+571 KEFFVSDDTATVEVP

-602 NELKEAYAQGDSNL
+602 NELKGAYAQGDSNL

-776 FTTDENGYYETAS
+776 FTTDENGYYETSS

-944 DVTNEATFVVKEDG
+944 DVTSEATFVVKEDG

-973 RIHVVKKDADT
+973 RIHIVKKDADT

-1089 TITRRDDD
+1089 TITTRDDD

-1102 AVEAVDNKP
+1102 VVEAVDNKP

-1325 ADGYVKASSI
+1325 ADGYVKATSI
-1335 DFTVDETGAVTEQ
+1335 EFKVNEDGSVTPV
-1348 TMIDKILTVRKVD
+1348 TMIDKMVTVSKVD
-1361 MCGSNVEGAQITI
+1361 M
-1374 YNTDEEENKIEDS
+1374 
-1387 IVDQWTTEKGKHHD
+1387 
-1401 ANNLE
+1401 
-1406 VGKTYIASETVV
+1406 
-1418 PAGYAKAPDYK
+1418 
-1429 FTVADDK
+1429 
-1436 KNQTET
+1436 
-1442 IYNKQVTISKV
+1442 
-1453 DAGGKEVEGAKLT
+1453 GGKEVKGAEMSVTDTDGNVIDSWTSDGTEHKVNGLEEGKKYILNENTAPAGYVKATSIPFEVSGADENGVKVDQAIDMTDKKVTLNKTDGNGNEVSGAKIT
-1466 LTDKETGKIVDQWI
+1466 ITDEDGNTVESWTSGDKPHDISGLEEGKSYTW
-1480 STNKTHYPTGIE
+1480 H
-1492 IGKTYILTEDTAP
+1492 EDYSEDIFGYYYAEDYTFEVTA
-1505 LGYIK
+1505 
-1510 STQVEFTVT
+1510 
-1519 DNGIDQKITMVD
+1519 DGIDQNLEMVD
-1531 EITRVAKTDENGN
+1531 APIK
-1544 YVKGATLQAVAEDGT
+1544 
-1559 VVDEWVSG
+1559 
-1567 SHIVDI
+1567 
-1573 AEADV
+1573 
-1578 TTLEGGETV
+1578 
-1587 TYESEDGTVTK
+1587 
-1598 IIPVAKVTE
+1598 
-1607 SDDEDAKVV
+1607 
-1616 NGSTDADKEKACEVK
+1616 
-1631 TDEDKGDTDQDGSD
+1631 
-1645 SEKKEY
+1645 
-1651 TYTAQITKTDG
+1651 
-1662 TIRYFDVD
+1662 
-1670 LNGDETTHR
+1670 
-1679 VSNLNGSSSY
+1679 
-1689 TIREVKTVD
+1689 
-1698 GYYYFEDI
+1698 
-1706 TTDTTEDGKNQYVTA
+1706 
-1721 VDNSINYQIAKVDD
+1721 YQIAKVDD
-1735 NGEYVQGVTLKL
+1735 NGNYVKGVTLKL

-1754 NPVEVELPNN
+1754 NPTEVELPNG
-1764 GVTTEKP
+1764 GVTTGEP
-1771 FDLNEH
+1771 FELDKVLG
-1777 QMTAEH
+1777 AEH

-1863 GTEKAPVYTFTT
+1863 GNEKAPVYTFTT

>member
-1 MNKVFKKIR
+1 MIFDIFDITLIENLKGGNLKNMNKVFKKIR

-71 SGAPSYGMGI
+71 SGSPSYGMGI

-128 GFNGYGKFEE
+128 SFNGYGKFEE

-175 SGYGGWVI
+175 SGSGGWVI

-204 VPPMNKKIGVSV
+204 VPPMNKKIDVSV

-303 NGSTTFTDEPLNDP
+303 NGSTAFTDEPLNDP
-317 AVIELSKVDSEGKEN
+317 AVIELSKVDSDGKEN

-345 YDTLGSIDGRNAYR
+345 YDTLGSIYGRNAYR
-359 TWVIKTIYNEVRQQY
+359 TWVIKTVWDASYNAYV
-374 IAQLDDAHL
+374 AKLDDAHL

-392 YGSTYIPLGTITIQ
+392 YGSSYIPLGTITIQ

-463 YRLEKQD
+463 YKLEKQD

-528 VTVGEDGTYTSSAT
+528 ITVGEDGTYTSSAT

-571 KEFFVSDDTVTVEVP
+571 KEFFVSDDTATVEVP

-713 VRGGFKIQKNDID
+713 VRGGFKIQKNDVD

-893 TGDIKDADG
+893 TGDIKDENN
-902 NIILT
+902 NIVLT

-944 DVTNEATFVVKEDG
+944 DVTSEATFVVKEDG

-973 RIHVVKKDADT
+973 RIHIVKKDADT
-984 GKTVSLN
+984 GKTVALN
-991 SAEFKIFQLTDR
+991 SAEFKIYQLTDR

-1089 TITRRDDD
+1089 TITTRDDD

-1102 AVEAVDNKP
+1102 VVEAVDNKP

-1161 KGDIAKNVYGTEV
+1161 KGNIAKNVYGTEV

-1301 SGDHPH
+1301 SGNHPH

-1325 ADGYVKASSI
+1325 ADGYVKATSI
-1335 DFTVDETGAVTEQ
+1335 EFKVNEDGSVTPVTMLDKMVTVS
-1348 TMIDKILTVRKVD
+1348 KVD
-1361 MCGSNVEGAQITI
+1361 M
-1374 YNTDEEENKIEDS
+1374 
-1387 IVDQWTTEKGKHHD
+1387 
-1401 ANNLE
+1401 
-1406 VGKTYIASETVV
+1406 
-1418 PAGYAKAPDYK
+1418 
-1429 FTVADDK
+1429 
-1436 KNQTET
+1436 
-1442 IYNKQVTISKV
+1442 
-1453 DAGGKEVEGAKLT
+1453 GGKEVKGAEMSVTDTDGNVIDSWTSDGTEHKVNGLEEGKKYILNENTAPAGYVKATSIPFEVSGADENGVKVDQTIDMTDKKVTLNKTDGNGNEVSGAKIT
-1466 LTDKETGKIVDQWI
+1466 ITDEDGNTVESWTSGDKPHDISGLEEGKSYTW
-1480 STNKTHYPTGIE
+1480 H
-1492 IGKTYILTEDTAP
+1492 EDYSEDIFGYYYAEDYTFEVTA
-1505 LGYIK
+1505 
-1510 STQVEFTVT
+1510 
-1519 DNGIDQKITMVD
+1519 DGIDQNLEMVD
-1531 EITRVAKTDENGN
+1531 APIK
-1544 YVKGATLQAVAEDGT
+1544 
-1559 VVDEWVSG
+1559 
-1567 SHIVDI
+1567 
-1573 AEADV
+1573 
-1578 TTLEGGETV
+1578 
-1587 TYESEDGTVTK
+1587 
-1598 IIPVAKVTE
+1598 
-1607 SDDEDAKVV
+1607 
-1616 NGSTDADKEKACEVK
+1616 
-1631 TDEDKGDTDQDGSD
+1631 
-1645 SEKKEY
+1645 
-1651 TYTAQITKTDG
+1651 
-1662 TIRYFDVD
+1662 
-1670 LNGDETTHR
+1670 
-1679 VSNLNGSSSY
+1679 
-1689 TIREVKTVD
+1689 
-1698 GYYYFEDI
+1698 
-1706 TTDTTEDGKNQYVTA
+1706 
-1721 VDNSINYQIAKVDD
+1721 YQIAKVDD
-1735 NGEYVQGVTLKL
+1735 NGNYVKGVTLKL

-1754 NPVEVELPNN
+1754 NPTEVELPNG
-1764 GVTTEKP
+1764 GVTTGKP
-1771 FDLNEH
+1771 FELDKVLG
-1777 QMTAEH
+1777 AEH

-1863 GTEKAPVYTFTT
+1863 GNEKAPVYTFIT

>member
-17 VALSTVLTT
+17 VALGTVLTT

-31 IVTSV
+31 IVTNV

-41 SIGSAVFDVIRE
+41 SIQSAVFDVIRE

-71 SGAPSYGMGI
+71 SGSPSYGMGI
-81 GNNVNHV
+81 GNDVNHV

-227 GNSLYGLS
+227 DNSLYGLS

-277 YVKELTAPANYR
+277 YVKELTAPTNYR

-303 NGSTTFTDEPLNDP
+303 NGSTAFTDAPINDP
-317 AVIELSKVDSEGKEN
+317 AYITLTKVDSEGKEN

-339 EFTINY
+339 EFTVNY
-345 YDTLGSIDGRNAYR
+345 YDTLGSIDGRNATR
-359 TWVIKTIYNEVRQQY
+359 TWVISTKAEVYGENTIYRAV
-374 IAQLDDAHL
+374 LDDAHL
-383 VSGTLFKTP
+383 ISGTLFKDAN
-392 YGSTYIPLGTITIQ
+392 GNAIIPLGTITIQ

-463 YRLEKQD
+463 YKLEKQD

-528 VTVGEDGTYTSSAT
+528 ITVGEDGTYTSSAT

-571 KEFFVSDDTVTVEVP
+571 KEFFVSDDTATVEVP

-645 EGNGSTTFTT
+645 EGNGNTTFTT

-944 DVTNEATFVVKEDG
+944 DVTSEATFVVKEDG

-973 RIHVVKKDADT
+973 RIHIVKKDADT
-984 GKTVSLN
+984 GKTVALN
-991 SAEFKIFQLTDR
+991 SAEFKIYQLTDR

-1032 LGAVNTFTGTYTD
+1032 LGVVNTFTGTYTD

-1089 TITRRDDD
+1089 TITTRDDD

-1102 AVEAVDNKP
+1102 VVEAVDNKP
-1111 HGTLEINKQLE
+1111 HGTLEINKELE

-1146 AEDIIDPADGSTLTA
+1146 AADIIDPADGSILTA

-1180 ADGTASVTDLPMG
+1180 ADGTASITDLPMG

-1325 ADGYVKASSI
+1325 ADGYVKATSI
-1335 DFTVDETGAVTEQ
+1335 EFKVNEDGSVTPV
-1348 TMIDKILTVRKVD
+1348 TMIDKMVTVSKVD
-1361 MCGSNVEGAQITI
+1361 M
-1374 YNTDEEENKIEDS
+1374 
-1387 IVDQWTTEKGKHHD
+1387 
-1401 ANNLE
+1401 
-1406 VGKTYIASETVV
+1406 
-1418 PAGYAKAPDYK
+1418 
-1429 FTVADDK
+1429 
-1436 KNQTET
+1436 
-1442 IYNKQVTISKV
+1442 
-1453 DAGGKEVEGAKLT
+1453 GGKEVKGAEMSVTDTDGNVIDSWTSDGTEHKVNGLEEGKKYILNENTAPAGYVKATSIPFEVSGADENGVKVDQTIDMTDKKVTLNKTDGNGNEVSGAKIT
-1466 LTDKETGKIVDQWI
+1466 ITDEDGNTVESWTSGDKPHDISGLEEGKSYTW
-1480 STNKTHYPTGIE
+1480 H
-1492 IGKTYILTEDTAP
+1492 EDYSEDIFGYYYAEDYTFEVTA
-1505 LGYIK
+1505 
-1510 STQVEFTVT
+1510 
-1519 DNGIDQKITMVD
+1519 DGIDQNLEMVD
-1531 EITRVAKTDENGN
+1531 APIK
-1544 YVKGATLQAVAEDGT
+1544 
-1559 VVDEWVSG
+1559 
-1567 SHIVDI
+1567 
-1573 AEADV
+1573 
-1578 TTLEGGETV
+1578 
-1587 TYESEDGTVTK
+1587 
-1598 IIPVAKVTE
+1598 
-1607 SDDEDAKVV
+1607 
-1616 NGSTDADKEKACEVK
+1616 
-1631 TDEDKGDTDQDGSD
+1631 
-1645 SEKKEY
+1645 
-1651 TYTAQITKTDG
+1651 
-1662 TIRYFDVD
+1662 
-1670 LNGDETTHR
+1670 
-1679 VSNLNGSSSY
+1679 
-1689 TIREVKTVD
+1689 
-1698 GYYYFEDI
+1698 
-1706 TTDTTEDGKNQYVTA
+1706 
-1721 VDNSINYQIAKVDD
+1721 YQIAKVDD
-1735 NGEYVQGVTLKL
+1735 NGNYVKGVTLKL

-1754 NPVEVELPNN
+1754 NPTEVELPNG
-1764 GVTTEKP
+1764 GVTTGKP
-1771 FDLNEH
+1771 FELDKVLG
-1777 QMTAEH
+1777 AEH

-1863 GTEKAPVYTFTT
+1863 GNEKAPVYKFIT

-2061 AGAVFAG
+2061 AGAVFVG